1 MNKHLYRIVFNK
13 TRGLLMAVAENVA
26 GDGKQTGTSDAP
38 RTGSVLATVRPLC
51 FSILLAFGLV
61 GSLAQAQIVADPGA
75 PRGQQPTVLNAANG
89 VPLVNIQTPSAG
101 GVSRNTYG
109 QFDVNQQGAV
119 LNNARTSTQT
129 QLGGWVQGNPWLA
142 TGTARVILNEVNS
155 SNPSRLRGYVEVAG
169 DRAQVVIANPAGISC
184 DGCGFI
190 NSNRVTLTTGTPIL
204 NGGNLD
210 GYRVQNG
217 TVSITGGGLDTSRA
231 DYTDIIARSVQVN
244 AGIWANTLKVSAG
257 ANEVSADHAQ
267 TTAIAATGP
276 APSYG
281 IDVASLGGMYA
292 GKITLVGTEAGVGVR
307 NAGQIGASAGDVTV
321 TADGRL
327 ENSGRIT
334 ASGNVHADTN
344 GGVTNA
350 GTVYAQGDT
359 QLVTRGNVVNTGVI
373 AAQGNTTL
381 AATGAAS
388 TIDSQ
393 AGSVLG
399 AGLLSDGTV
408 SGSGALQLSA
418 TGQLQ
423 AQGQNFAG
431 ADLTAGAA
439 SINLADSR
447 TAARNITLTA
457 SGGDLDASRATLLAS
472 QAWTANAAGTLRT
485 DGANASADRLALT
498 AHDLSNAQGQL
509 VQTGASDL
517 SIQLPGQLDN
527 TGGRIATNSA
537 NLSLGAQTLVN
548 TGGRIEHAGT
558 GTLAMNVGT
567 LSGARGVIGT
577 NGALQLTAQSATLDG
592 GQTSADTLQIRAGT
606 LSNRSGQISQTGTGG
621 ASIQASASL
630 DNTGGL
636 ITANGPNLTLEAPTF
651 VNTDGRVAHAG
662 TGTLAITGTTVD
674 GARGTISGNG
684 ALTLNAQSVTLDGGQ
699 TTAGNLTIDAA
710 TLSNRSGQLLQTGTG
725 AASVQATE
733 RFDNTGG
740 RLATNGSDLTLGA
753 ATLTNVDGRI
763 EHAGTGALAITATTL
778 DGARGTIAS
787 NGTLALRAQT
797 ATLDGAQTTAERL
810 QVDTAV
816 LSNRSGQLVQTGGG
830 AASVRATT
838 LLDNT
843 GGTLAGNGDLAIAAG
858 RLVNQGGT
866 LQAAGASGLAIAAT
880 GQIDNS
886 AQGKIG
892 AGGAATIAAASLSN
906 AGGTLTAGD
915 ALQVQAS
922 GAVDNTQGVLAANRD
937 VSVNAASVANAG
949 GRIGSVQGSTAVVAS
964 QGGVSNAGGRVEAAQ
979 ALTLSGNGIAN
990 TDGVVAGQDVR
1001 LDSRAQAFDNTR
1013 GTVAARGLL
1022 DVQSGQ
1028 LTNDAGML
1036 QAAGALTID
1045 THGQALLNTHS
1056 GTTGGILGQDKVT
1069 LHSGNLDNSAGFIGA
1084 NGDLSATAAQITNAQ
1099 GGQISGAKAIALT
1112 STGLDNRGGT
1122 IQGMGNVTADAGS
1135 GAVDN
1140 SGSLMRSGATLDVRA
1155 GSVINT
1161 GTQGANQGLEGQNV
1175 ALTADQISNQGGAIR
1190 ADKALTLTGSGA
1202 LNNAQGLISSA
1213 QSVQVQDRNPG
1224 NKTQSVTN
1232 TGGTLIAGKSLGV
1245 DSAGLSGDGRI
1256 LSQGD
1261 LSLNLAGDF
1270 TNTGEL
1276 QANGNATV
1284 KTSGTLTNQ
1293 SGLKAG
1299 NTLTVSAGNIDNTAS
1314 GEISAG
1320 TTNLTATGTLTN
1332 RGLIDGGNTNIDA
1345 GTLNNLGTGRIYGDH
1360 VAIQAGTVN
1369 NDVENGTAA
1378 TIAARNRLD
1387 LGAQTLNNREHAL
1400 IFSGGDMAIGG
1411 ALDGNRVATGS
1422 AATVNNNSASIE
1434 SLGSL
1439 ALAANRINNTNEH
1452 FSTGVQSQ
1460 GTQHIVEYQGDG
1472 AANRYK
1478 PGDPDVYIYNDES
1491 DHLHTPEGNYESWHK
1506 YEYDRSTSAT
1516 VITGSDPGKITSA
1529 GAMRIDAGTLFND
1542 KSQIIAG
1549 GTLSANVGSLQN
1561 TEVTGQQ
1568 TVTDAGTATSY
1579 WRHQKKGRDDTG
1591 SSSTAYNPPDAISDI
1606 RLTPT
1611 VYKDNTAPG
1620 GSGTQ
1625 VGTLTVGSV
1634 TQGAQSAAVAS
1645 VSIGAGRTVGAVTQ
1659 GMPGIGSVGGGR
1671 TVSAITE
1678 VAAVTPA
1685 AGGQSLVVR
1694 TGGVNTTLPN
1704 NSLFRLNPNPGG
1716 SYLVET
1722 DPRFASYRTWLS
1734 SDTMLT
1740 QLSVDSALTQK
1751 RLGDGFYE
1759 QKLVREQVAQLTG
1772 RRFLDGYSSDEAQY
1786 RALIDNGV
1794 TYAKAWGLRPGVAL
1808 TAAQMAQLTSDIV
1821 WLVEQEVTL
1830 PNGQTTRA
1838 LVPQVYVHVKP
1849 GDLDGSGALIAG
1861 QSVSLNVSGDM
1872 VNQGSI
1878 AGRDVVSITA
1888 ENVKNLGGRIT
1899 GGDVAVR
1906 ARTDLDN
1913 LGGIID
1919 ANNSLSA
1926 MAGRDLNVASTTR
1939 SNSNAQG
1946 SITNVSRIAGLYVTA
1961 PSGGTLVASA
1971 GRDLTLSGAQI
1982 GNASTG
1988 GQTVVAAARDLNL
2001 GTVGTSSAQS
2011 LAWDS
2016 KNWRKD
2022 STRQEVGSSIQTNGD
2037 LRLSAGNDLNAR
2049 GASVTSEQG
2058 ALVATAGNNV
2068 NLGAAQTTREVD
2080 EAHQFKG
2087 SSSWFSKKTI
2097 TTRNTL
2103 SETTTQGTTFSGN
2116 TTYVQAGNDI
2126 NVKGSN
2132 VVSTDGTTLIAKHDV
2147 NIDAATNST
2156 TERHFREE
2164 KKSGLFSSGGIGF
2177 TIGTQQQSQDNQDA
2191 RTTAAASTVGS
2202 TNGNVAIGAGNH
2214 YQQVGSNVVAPQ
2226 GDITIQ
2232 AKKVDILEAQETS
2245 HSTQETQFKQSGLTV
2260 AVTAPVIAAIQTA
2273 QQMGRAAGQTS
2284 DGRMKV
2290 LAGATT
2296 ALAGKSAAD
2305 AVAADPK
2312 SGGGVSISITVGGS
2326 KSQSKT
2332 TQDATQ
2338 AAGSQV
2344 AAGGNVSIQATGAGQ
2359 DSTLTVQGSDIKGG
2373 GDVSLKADGD
2383 IDLLAA
2389 RNASEMH
2396 RSSSSVS
2403 GGVGVAVS
2411 LGSNGAAF
2419 GVTAN
2424 ASASRGKGEGS
2435 DVSWTNTHVSAG
2447 NTLTLESGGNTNLKG
2462 AVATG
2467 KQVVANVGGDLNIES
2482 LQDTSTYHTK
2492 DQSIGG
2498 SVTVGFGFSGSANF
2512 SQQKIDS
2519 DFASVTE
2526 QSGIKAGDRGFQ
2538 VNVHG
2543 NTDLKGAVIASTDKA
2558 VQDGVNSLTTA
2569 TLTQSE
2575 IHNRAEY
2582 SASSIGIGGGYSS
2595 GGGSGKSDDSGGK
2608 GASAD
2613 GVGTNQQGQATTGG
2627 DKVPGSNL
2635 PTSGGWSA
2643 TPPIVMG
2650 ASGSGS
2656 SVTGSGISGGA
2667 IHITDDAKQQALTG
2681 KDGEQTVASVN
2692 RNVSTERDSS
2702 NALKPI
2708 FNEKEIQAGFEITG
2722 AFLREAG
2729 TFIGN
2734 RAKEAQDKERLAK
2747 DPNAKNP
2754 DGTPVTDEQRLQY
2767 AKEAQELKD
2776 TWGPGGTYRQIATA
2790 LMAGAGG
2797 NVTGGMG
2804 NFVQNASVAYLQELG
2819 ANQVKQIA
2827 DALDSDTA
2835 RAALH
2840 AVVGCA
2846 GAAASSQSCAS
2857 GALGAAGG
2865 SIINNLLDQINKDK
2879 LTPEEK
2885 EARSNLVS
2893 SLIAGITAAAGGNAV
2908 TATNAARI
2916 ETENNRLATSAEV
2929 KRIHQLSQGDPRK
2942 EARLTAAACA
2952 LLHCEREYPEG
2963 SEAYNFYKRLSDAGS
2978 SPELAQERLLLESQ
2992 KGFQLRG
2999 GLITGISVEPLFQ
3012 YNFISDNVADAAKR
3026 VDNAYQLSTRALGG
3040 VQAVGGTA
3048 TAIAGGTITAGGA
3061 ASCGPTAGAG
3071 CLAAAGGVA
3080 LSFWGLDQAKA
3091 GVATLISGQPQ
3102 ATVGGIVLQQV
3113 FGISP
3118 QAAELLYGVA
3128 GGVGGIAA
3136 DAALARQAGTVLSS
3150 GKIAGELENS
3160 TPTLRQVNVT
3170 SGSKGNWNKEL
3181 NKPQPN
3187 TIYTV
3192 DDVNV
3197 YQTDSLSRVTKVDSD
3212 LSLLTKDRNTYQQCK
3227 AGKCGNAGDDGG
3239 HLIASIMNG
3248 PGEKLNIVPMDA
3260 NLNRGAWKQMEN
3272 TWANA
3277 LKDGQQ
3283 VKVTI
3288 EPTYSGVS
3296 VRPDGFNISYT
3307 IGGGRPV
3314 EQFFKNSPGGM

>member
-26 GDGKQTGTSDAP
+26 SDGKQAGTSDAP
-38 RTGSVLATVRPLC
+38 RAGGVLATVRPLC
-51 FSILLAFGLV
+51 FSILLALGLV

-89 VPLVNIQTPSAG
+89 VPVVNIQTPSAG

-109 QFDVNQQGAV
+109 QFDVNQQGAI
-119 LNNARTSTQT
+119 LNNARTNAQT

-155 SNPSRLRGYVEVAG
+155 SNPSQLRGYVEVAG

-217 TVSITGGGLDTSRA
+217 TVSITGGGLDASRA
-231 DYTDIIARSVQVN
+231 DYTDVIARSVQVN
-244 AGIWANTLKVSAG
+244 AGIWANTLKVSTG
-257 ANEVSADHAQ
+257 ANQVSADHSQ
-267 TTAIAATGP
+267 TTAIAASGP

-334 ASGNVHADTN
+334 ATANVHVDTN
-344 GGVTNA
+344 GGIANA

-359 QLVTRGNVVNTGVI
+359 QLATRGNVGNTSTGVI
-373 AAQGNTTL
+373 AAQGNTTV
-381 AATGAAS
+381 AATGASS

-393 AGSVLG
+393 TGSVLG
-399 AGLLSDGTV
+399 AGLRGDGTV
-408 SGSGALQLSA
+408 GTSGTLQLSA
-418 TGQLQ
+418 TGQLN
-423 AQGQNFAG
+423 AQGQNLAG
-431 ADLTAGAA
+431 GDLAA
-439 SINLADSR
+439 SAAAIRLADSR
-447 TAARNITLTA
+447 TAARNVTLTA
-457 SGGDLDASRATLLAS
+457 GSGDLDASRATVSAT

-485 DGANASADRLALT
+485 DGANVSADRLTAA
-498 AHDLSNAQGQL
+498 AHDLSNVQGQL
-509 VQTGASDL
+509 IQTGASDL

-558 GTLAMNVGT
+558 GTLSMAVGT
-567 LSGARGVIGT
+567 LNGERGVIGT
-577 NGALQLTAQSATLDG
+577 NGALQLTAQSAVLDA
-592 GQTSADTLQIRAGT
+592 GQTSGDTLQIRAGT

-621 ASIQASASL
+621 ASIQASGSL

-636 ITANGPNLTLEAPTF
+636 IVANGPNLALGASTLTNA
-651 VNTDGRVAHAG
+651 DGRIAHAG
-662 TGTLAITGTTVD
+662 TGTLAIQATTVD
-674 GARGTISGNG
+674 GARGTITGNG

-699 TTAGNLTIDAA
+699 TTAGNLTIDAT

-725 AASVQATE
+725 AASIQATQ
-733 RFDNTGG
+733 RIDNTGG
-740 RLATNGSDLTLGA
+740 RLATNGTDLTLGT
-753 ATLTNVDGRI
+753 ATLTNTDGRI
-763 EHAGTGALAITATTL
+763 EHAGTGALAITATTV

-787 NGTLALRAQT
+787 NGTLALRAQS
-797 ATLDGAQTTAERL
+797 ATLDGGQTTADRL
-810 QVDTAV
+810 QVDTGV
-816 LSNRSGQLVQTGGG
+816 LSNRSGQLVQTGNGM
-830 AASVRATT
+830 ASVGATT

-843 GGTLAGNGDLAIAAG
+843 GGTLAGNGDLAVTAG

-866 LQAAGASGLAIAAT
+866 LQAAGASGLTITAT
-880 GQIDNS
+880 GQVDNS

-915 ALQVQAS
+915 ALHVQAN

-937 VSVNAASVANAG
+937 VSVAAGAVTNAA
-949 GRIGSVQGSTAVVAS
+949 GRIGSVQGGTLVTAS
-964 QGGVSNAGGRVEAAQ
+964 QGRVDNAAGRIEAAQ
-979 ALTLSGNGIAN
+979 ALTVAGNGIAN

-1022 DVQSGQ
+1022 DVQSGP

-1045 THGQALLNTHS
+1045 THGQTLLNTHS
-1056 GTTGGILGQDKVT
+1056 GTTGGILGQGAVT
-1069 LHSGNLDNSAGFIGA
+1069 LQTGNLDNSAGFIGA
-1084 NGDLSATAAQITNAQ
+1084 NGGLKATAAQITNAQ
-1099 GGQISGAKAIALT
+1099 GGQISGTKTIALT
-1112 STGLDNRGGT
+1112 GTGLDNRGGT
-1122 IQGMGNVTADAGS
+1122 LQAMGNLTADVGS
-1135 GAVDN
+1135 GTVDN
-1140 SGSLMRSGATLDVRA
+1140 SGSLMRSGAMLDVRA
-1155 GSVINT
+1155 GTVNNT
-1161 GTQGANQGLEGQNV
+1161 GTQGTNQGLEGQNV
-1175 ALTADQISNQGGAIR
+1175 ALTADQINNQGGAIR
-1190 ADKALTLTGSGA
+1190 ADQALTLTGSGA
-1202 LNNAQGLISSA
+1202 LNNAQGLISSG

-1224 NKTQSVTN
+1224 AKTQSVVN
-1232 TGGTLIAGKSLGV
+1232 TSGTLIAGKSLGV
-1245 DSAGLSGDGRI
+1245 DSANLSGDGRI

-1276 QANGNATV
+1276 QANGKATV
-1284 KTSGTLTNQ
+1284 KTGGTLTNQ
-1293 SGLKAG
+1293 SALKAG

-1320 TTNLTATGTLTN
+1320 TTNLTAAGTLTN

-1345 GTLNNLGTGRIYGDH
+1345 GTVNNLGTGRIYGDH
-1360 VAIQAGTVN
+1360 VTIQAGTVN

-1387 LGAQTLNNREHAL
+1387 IGAQTVTNREHAL

-1411 ALDGNRVATGS
+1411 ALDGNRLATGS
-1422 AATVNNNSASIE
+1422 AGTVNNNSASIE

-1439 ALAANRINNTNEH
+1439 TLAANRVNNTNEH
-1452 FSTGVQSQ
+1452 FSTAVQSQ
-1460 GTQHIVEYQGDG
+1460 GTQHVVEYQGDG

-1478 PGDPDVYIYNDES
+1478 AGDAGVYIYNDES

-1506 YEYDRSTSAT
+1506 YEYDRTTTAT

-1549 GTLSANVGSLQN
+1549 GTLSANVGALQN

-1591 SSSTAYNPPDAISDI
+1591 SSSTAYNPPAAISDI

-1625 VGTLTVGSV
+1625 VGALTVASV
-1634 TQGAQSAAVAS
+1634 AQGAQSAAAAS
-1645 VSIGAGRTVGAVTQ
+1645 VSIGAGRTVGTATQ
-1659 GMPGIGSVGGGR
+1659 GVQGIGSVGGGR
-1671 TVSAITE
+1671 TVGAITE

-1704 NSLFRLNPNPGG
+1704 NSLFHLNPNPGG
-1716 SYLVET
+1716 SYLIET

-1734 SDTMLT
+1734 SDYMLT
-1740 QLSVDSALTQK
+1740 QLRVDPALTQK

-1759 QKLVREQVAQLTG
+1759 QKLIREQIAQLTG

-1794 TYAKAWGLRPGVAL
+1794 TYAKEWGLRPGVEL

-1821 WLVEQEVTL
+1821 WLVEKDVTL

-1849 GDLDGSGALIAG
+1849 GDLDGSGALISG
-1861 QSVSLNVSGDM
+1861 QSVNLNVSGDL

-1926 MAGRDLNVASTTR
+1926 MAGRDLNVATTTR

-1946 SITNVSRIAGLYVTA
+1946 SITNVSRVAGLYVTA

-1971 GRDLTLSGAQI
+1971 GRDLNLTGAQI

-1988 GQTVVAAARDLNL
+1988 GQTVVAATRDLNL
-2001 GTVGTSSAQS
+2001 GTVNTSSSQS

-2022 STRQEVGSSIQTNGD
+2022 SMQQEVGSSIQTTGD

-2068 NLGAAQTTREVD
+2068 NLSTAQTTRDVD

-2132 VVSTDGTTLIAKHDV
+2132 VVSTEGTTLIAKHDV
-2147 NIDAATNST
+2147 NIEAATDST
-2156 TERHFREE
+2156 TERHLREE

-2232 AKKVDILEAQETS
+2232 AKKVDILEAQETT

-2273 QQMGRAAGQTS
+2273 QQMGRASGQTS

-2296 ALAGKSAAD
+2296 ALAGKNAAD
-2305 AVAADPK
+2305 AVASDPK

-2332 TQDATQ
+2332 TQDTST
-2338 AAGSQV
+2338 AAGSKV

-2383 IDLLAA
+2383 INLLAA

-2411 LGSNGAAF
+2411 LNSNGAAF

-2462 AVATG
+2462 AVAAG
-2467 KQVVANVGGDLNIES
+2467 KQVIANVGGDLNIES
-2482 LQDTSTYHTK
+2482 LQDTSKYHSK
-2492 DQSIGG
+2492 DQSISG
-2498 SVTVGFGFSGSANF
+2498 SVTVGYGFSGSASA

-2538 VNVHG
+2538 VNVRG

-2558 VQDGVNSLTTA
+2558 VRDGVNSLTTA

-2582 SASSIGIGGGYSS
+2582 SASSIGIGGGYSYGGGGMMPV
-2595 GGGSGKSDDSGGK
+2595 GGGSGGG
-2608 GASAD
+2608 GNTTAG

-2627 DKVPGSNL
+2627 DKVPGSNV
-2635 PTSGGWSA
+2635 PTSGNWSA

-2667 IHITDDAKQQALTG
+2667 IHITDGAKQQALTG
-2681 KDGEQTVASVN
+2681 KDAEQTVASIN
-2692 RNVSTERDSS
+2692 RGVSSERDSS

-2708 FNEKEIQAGFEITG
+2708 FNEQEIQAGFEITG

-2879 LTPEEK
+2879 LTPEER
-2885 EARSNLVS
+2885 EARANLVS
-2893 SLIAGITAAAGGNAV
+2893 SLIAGITAAAGGSAV

-2963 SEAYNFYKRLSDAGS
+2963 SEAYNFYKRLSDAGNS
-2978 SPELAQERLLLESQ
+2978 SELAEERLLLQSQ
-2992 KGFQLRG
+2992 KGFQFRA
-2999 GLITGISVEPLFQ
+2999 GLITGLTLEPLFQ
-3012 YNFISDNVADAAKR
+3012 YNLISDNLADAAKR
-3026 VDNAYQLSTRALGG
+3026 VDNTYQLGTRTLGG
-3040 VQAVGGTA
+3040 VQAVGGAA

-3091 GVATLISGQPQ
+3091 GVATMISGQPQ

-3118 QAAELLYGVA
+3118 QAAELLYGMA
-3128 GGVGGIAA
+3128 GLTPGVTQAVLANRVVNAEAAANAAARGTYSTTAA
-3136 DAALARQAGTVLSS
+3136 DAGTAASASPKPPLALPAPQPGTVIRNAMSDAEVAQAQDIVNFKGGTFKGAPTGNYPGIDGWLNDVPVQLKEVTGKSMSAIQRNIVGAASDMSKAGYVGDVYIDATKTGVSMNEITNFVKPGTPISNILGEGTVLNINIKTAD
-3150 GKIAGELENS
+3150 GWLKL
-3160 TPTLRQVNVT
+3160 TQTTL
-3170 SGSKGNWNKEL
+3170 
-3181 NKPQPN
+3181 
-3187 TIYTV
+3187 
-3192 DDVNV
+3192 
-3197 YQTDSLSRVTKVDSD
+3197 KVP
-3212 LSLLTKDRNTYQQCK
+3212 K
-3227 AGKCGNAGDDGG
+3227 
-3239 HLIASIMNG
+3239 
-3248 PGEKLNIVPMDA
+3248 
-3260 NLNRGAWKQMEN
+3260 
-3272 TWANA
+3272 
-3277 LKDGQQ
+3277 
-3283 VKVTI
+3283 
-3288 EPTYSGVS
+3288 
-3296 VRPDGFNISYT
+3296 
-3307 IGGGRPV
+3307 
-3314 EQFFKNSPGGM
+3314 

>member
-38 RTGSVLATVRPLC
+38 RAGSVLATVRPLC

-359 QLVTRGNVVNTGVI
+359 QLATRGNVVNTGVI

-439 SINLADSR
+439 SISLTDSR

-457 SGGDLDASRATLLAS
+457 SGGDLDASRATLSAS

-606 LSNRSGQISQTGTGG
+606 LSNRSGQISQTGMGG

-816 LSNRSGQLVQTGGG
+816 LSNRSGQLVQTGSG
-830 AASVRATT
+830 AASIWATT

-1045 THGQALLNTHS
+1045 THGQTLLNTHS

-1122 IQGMGNVTADAGS
+1122 IQAMGNVTADAGS
-1135 GAVDN
+1135 GVVDN

-1411 ALDGNRVATGS
+1411 ALDSNRVATGS

-1659 GMPGIGSVGGGR
+1659 GMPGIGSVGAGR

-1740 QLSVDSALTQK
+1740 QLSVDPALTQK

-1926 MAGRDLNVASTTR
+1926 MAGRDLNVATTTR

-2022 STRQEVGSSIQTNGD
+2022 STQQEVGSSIQTTGD

-2296 ALAGKSAAD
+2296 ALAGKNAAD

-2526 QSGIKAGDRGFQ
+2526 QSGIKAGDKGFQ
-2538 VNVHG
+2538 VNVRG

-2582 SASSIGIGGGYSS
+2582 SASSIGIGGGYSY
-2595 GGGSGKSDDSGGK
+2595 GGGGMMPVGG
-2608 GASAD
+2608 GGNTTAG

-2627 DKVPGSNL
+2627 DKVPGSNV
-2635 PTSGGWSA
+2635 PTSGNWSA
-2643 TPPIVMG
+2643 TPPVVMG

-2708 FNEKEIQAGFEITG
+2708 FNEKEIQAGFEIVG
-2722 AFLREAG
+2722 ALQREAG
-2729 TFIGN
+2729 TFLSN
-2734 RAKEAQDKERLAK
+2734 RAKEVDQKNAQAK
-2747 DPNAKNP
+2747 DADAKAADPSN
-2754 DGTPVTDEQRLQY
+2754 GLTDEQRLALRDQ
-2767 AKEAQELKD
+2767 ASALRSEAQAINDK
-2776 TWGPGGTYRQIATA
+2776 WGAGGTYRQITSA
-2790 LMAGAGG
+2790 LMAGVGG
-2797 NVTGGMG
+2797 NVTGSTAQFAQNMVV
-2804 NFVQNASVAYLQELG
+2804 NYVQQQGASYIGKLVADGTLVEG
-2819 ANQVKQIA
+2819 SPAH
-2827 DALDSDTA
+2827 
-2835 RAALH
+2835 AALH
-2840 AVVGCA
+2840 AIVACA
-2846 GAAASSQSCAS
+2846 GAAASSQSCGS
-2857 GALGAAGG
+2857 GALGAA
-2865 SIINNLLDQINKDK
+2865 
-2879 LTPEEK
+2879 
-2885 EARSNLVS
+2885 AS
-2893 SLIAGITAAAGGNAV
+2893 SLLTGLFSETSPDETATQREGKRNLITSLVTGIAAMSGADAT
-2908 TATNAARI
+2908 TATNGAIAAVD
-2916 ETENNRLATSAEV
+2916 NNWLATQQIVQMKKELSNAKSTLEQLKVASKWAYISTKQDVLTTTGIGKGLAESGWNDV
-2929 KRIHQLSQGDPRK
+2929 KGVAEFLAHPIEGLKGLKQLI
-2942 EARLTAAACA
+2942 
-2952 LLHCEREYPEG
+2952 
-2963 SEAYNFYKRLSDAGS
+2963 S
-2978 SPELAQERLLLESQ
+2978 SPDARQQLGDALFTELDAKIDRMSYAIE
-2992 KGFQLRG
+2992 KGGDENAEQLGKDLG
-2999 GLITGISVEPLFQ
+2999 GLLWQVGSVVTGV
-3012 YNFISDNVADAAKR
+3012 
-3026 VDNAYQLSTRALGG
+3026 
-3040 VQAVGGTA
+3040 
-3048 TAIAGGTITAGGA
+3048 
-3061 ASCGPTAGAG
+3061 
-3071 CLAAAGGVA
+3071 GGVA
-3080 LSFWGLDQAKA
+3080 KGATKLASVGVRLGTDMMETLSGAAKFDRLLANGGLFAADGKP
-3091 GVATLISGQPQ
+3091 LMDFRSLSNPQ
-3102 ATVGGIVLQQV
+3102 KSIVGDMLGGEKVKQ
-3113 FGISP
+3113 
-3118 QAAELLYGVA
+3118 LLPDAQKIGRTP
-3128 GGVGGIAA
+3128 GVGEAGI
-3136 DAALARQAGTVLSS
+3136 DDLYKV
-3150 GKIAGELENS
+3150 
-3160 TPTLRQVNVT
+3160 
-3170 SGSKGNWNKEL
+3170 
-3181 NKPQPN
+3181 NKPG
-3187 TIYTV
+3187 V
-3192 DDVNV
+3192 DYVVVEYKFGSSKLGNPADGLQMSDDWITGAKTGKSRVL
-3197 YQTDSLSRVTKVDSD
+3197 DSLSGDRVE
-3212 LSLLTKDRNTYQQCK
+3212 
-3227 AGKCGNAGDDGG
+3227 AGKF
-3239 HLIASIMNG
+3239 
-3248 PGEKLNIVPMDA
+3248 MDA
-3260 NLNRGAWKQMEN
+3260 FDAGRVEKWLVHTDPFGNVTVGVLDKNGKFFP
-3272 TWANA
+3272 
-3277 LKDGQQ
+3277 DP
-3283 VKVTI
+3283 VKASKI
-3288 EPTYSGVS
+3288 LGS
-3296 VRPDGFNISYT
+3296 
-3307 IGGGRPV
+3307 
-3314 EQFFKNSPGGM
+3314 K

>member
-359 QLVTRGNVVNTGVI
+359 QLATRGNVVNTGVI

-439 SINLADSR
+439 SISLADSR

-457 SGGDLDASRATLLAS
+457 SGGDLDASRATLSAS

-636 ITANGPNLTLEAPTF
+636 ITANGPNLTLEAPTL
-651 VNTDGRVAHAG
+651 VNTDGRIAHAG

-816 LSNRSGQLVQTGGG
+816 LSNRSGQLVQTGSG

-906 AGGTLTAGD
+906 VGGTLTAGD

-1045 THGQALLNTHS
+1045 THGQTLLNTHS

-1122 IQGMGNVTADAGS
+1122 IQAMGNVTADAGS
-1135 GAVDN
+1135 GVVDN

-1411 ALDGNRVATGS
+1411 ALDSNRVATGS

-1740 QLSVDSALTQK
+1740 QLSVDPALTQK

-1861 QSVSLNVSGDM
+1861 QSVNLNVSGDM

-1971 GRDLTLSGAQI
+1971 GRDLNLAGAQI

-1988 GQTVVAAARDLNL
+1988 GQTIVAAARDLNL
-2001 GTVGTSSAQS
+2001 NTVETSNSQS
-2011 LAWDS
+2011 IKWDNN
-2016 KNWRKD
+2016 NWRKD

-2232 AKKVDILEAQETS
+2232 AKKVDILEAQETT

-2296 ALAGKSAAD
+2296 ALAGKNAAD

-2435 DVSWTNTHVSAG
+2435 DVNWTNTHVSAG

-2582 SASSIGIGGGYSS
+2582 SASSIGIGGGYSYGGGGMMPV
-2595 GGGSGKSDDSGGK
+2595 GGGSGGG
-2608 GASAD
+2608 GNTTAG

-2627 DKVPGSNL
+2627 DKVPGSNV
-2635 PTSGGWSA
+2635 PTSGNWSA
-2643 TPPIVMG
+2643 TPPVVMG

-3091 GVATLISGQPQ
+3091 GVATMISGQPQ

-3136 DAALARQAGTVLSS
+3136 DAALARQAGTVL
-3150 GKIAGELENS
+3150 A
-3160 TPTLRQVNVT
+3160 PTTRAANPADL
-3170 SGSKGNWNKEL
+3170 L
-3181 NKPQPN
+3181 PN
-3187 TIYTV
+3187 TSTRVLTETEARNLGGQNQGLIY
-3192 DDVNV
+3192 
-3197 YQTDSLSRVTKVDSD
+3197 VTETPRGGTAAQEFQAGTPGAFSD
-3212 LSLLTKDRNTYQQCK
+3212 LATGKPAVPALRYDNPNTNGVNFVKFDGIEKAADGTNVLLIDAKTKLATWSSSTQASVVDTLKRVEAALAQNPGYKVVYEFPNDKVARQAAEFIRNTPYP
-3227 AGKCGNAGDDGG
+3227 NVV
-3239 HLIASIMNG
+3239 SI
-3248 PGEKLNIVPMDA
+3248 
-3260 NLNRGAWKQMEN
+3260 R
-3272 TWANA
+3272 
-3277 LKDGQQ
+3277 
-3283 VKVTI
+3283 
-3288 EPTYSGVS
+3288 
-3296 VRPDGFNISYT
+3296 VR
-3307 IGGGRPV
+3307 
-3314 EQFFKNSPGGM
+3314 Q

>member
-13 TRGLLMAVAENVA
+13 TRGLLMVVAENVA
-26 GDGKQTGTSDAP
+26 SDGKQAGTSDAP
-38 RTGSVLATVRPLC
+38 RAGGVLATVRPLC

-89 VPLVNIQTPSAG
+89 VPVVNIQTPSAG

-109 QFDVNQQGAV
+109 QFDVNQQGAI

-155 SNPSRLRGYVEVAG
+155 SNPSQLRGYVEVAG

-257 ANEVSADHAQ
+257 ANEVSADHGQ
-267 TTAIAATGP
+267 TTAIAGTGP

-334 ASGNVHADTN
+334 ASGNVHADT
-344 GGVTNA
+344 GGGIANA
-350 GTVYAQGDT
+350 GTVYAQGDA
-359 QLVTRGNVVNTGVI
+359 QLATRGNVVNTGVI
-373 AAQGNTTL
+373 AAQGNTTV

-399 AGLLSDGTV
+399 AGLRDDGTL
-408 SGSGALQLSA
+408 GGAGALQLSA

-423 AQGQNFAG
+423 AHGQNLAG

-439 SINLADSR
+439 AISLADSR

-457 SGGDLDASRATLLAS
+457 SSGDLDASRATISAT
-472 QAWTANAAGTLRT
+472 QAGTANAAGTLRT
-485 DGANASADRLALT
+485 DGANVSADRLALT
-498 AHDLSNAQGQL
+498 AHDLSNVQGQL

-517 SIQLPGQLDN
+517 SIRLPGQLDN
-527 TGGRIATNSA
+527 TGGRIAANSA

-558 GTLAMNVGT
+558 GTLAMDVGT
-567 LSGARGVIGT
+567 LSGERGVIGT
-577 NGALQLTAQSATLDG
+577 NGALQLTAQSATLDA

-606 LSNRSGQISQTGTGG
+606 LSNRSGQISQTGTGD

-636 ITANGPNLTLEAPTF
+636 IAANGPNLALDAPTLI
-651 VNTDGRVAHAG
+651 NADGRIAHAG
-662 TGTLAITGTTVD
+662 TGTLAIHATTVD
-674 GARGTISGNG
+674 GARGTIAGNG
-684 ALTLNAQSVTLDGGQ
+684 ALTMHAQSITLDGGQ
-699 TTAGNLTIDAA
+699 TTAGNLTIDAT
-710 TLSNRSGQLLQTGTG
+710 TLSNRSGQLVQTGTG
-725 AASVQATE
+725 AASVQATQ
-733 RFDNTGG
+733 RIDNTGG
-740 RLATNGSDLTLGA
+740 RLATNGTDLTLGTS
-753 ATLTNVDGRI
+753 TLTNVDGRI
-763 EHAGTGALAITATTL
+763 EHAGTGALAITATTV

-787 NGTLALRAQT
+787 NGTLMLGAQA
-797 ATLDGAQTTAERL
+797 ATLDGGQTTADRL

-816 LSNRSGQLVQTGGG
+816 LSNRSGQLVQTGSG

-843 GGTLAGNGDLAIAAG
+843 GGTLAGNGDMAIAAG

-866 LQAAGASGLAIAAT
+866 LQATGPSALAVTAT

-892 AGGAATIAAASLSN
+892 AGGTATISAASLSN
-906 AGGTLTAGD
+906 VTGTLTAGD

-922 GAVDNTQGVLAANRD
+922 GALDNSQGVLAANRD
-937 VSVNAASVANAG
+937 VSVTAASVANAA
-949 GRIGSVQGSTAVVAS
+949 GRIGSVQGSTLVAAS
-964 QGGVSNAGGRVEAAQ
+964 QGGVNNAAGRVEAAQ
-979 ALTLSGNGIAN
+979 ALTIAGNGIAN

-1001 LDSRAQAFDNTR
+1001 LDSRAQALDNTR

-1022 DVQSGQ
+1022 DVQSGP

-1045 THGQALLNTHS
+1045 THGQTLLNTHS
-1056 GTTGGILGQDKVT
+1056 GTTAGILGQDAVT
-1069 LHSGNLDNSAGFIGA
+1069 LHTGNLDNSAGFIGA
-1084 NGDLSATAAQITNAQ
+1084 NGDLKATAAQITNAQ
-1099 GGQISGAKAIALT
+1099 GGQISGAKTIELT

-1122 IQGMGNVTADAGS
+1122 IQAMGNVTADAGS
-1135 GAVDN
+1135 GTLDN
-1140 SGSLMRSGATLDVRA
+1140 SGGLMRSGATLDVRA
-1155 GSVINT
+1155 GAVTNT
-1161 GTQGANQGLEGQNV
+1161 GTQGTNQGLEGQNV
-1175 ALTADQISNQGGAIR
+1175 ALTADQINNQGGAIR
-1190 ADKALTLTGSGA
+1190 ADQALTLTGSGA
-1202 LNNAQGLISSA
+1202 LNNAQGLISSG

-1224 NKTQSVTN
+1224 AKTQSVLN
-1232 TGGTLIAGKSLGV
+1232 TSGTLIAGKSLGV

-1261 LSLNLAGDF
+1261 LSLNLTGDF

-1284 KTSGTLTNQ
+1284 KTGGTLTNQ
-1293 SGLKAG
+1293 SALKAG

-1320 TTNLTATGTLTN
+1320 TTNLTAAGTLTN

-1345 GTLNNLGTGRIYGDH
+1345 GTVNNLGTGRIYGDR

-1387 LGAQTLNNREHAL
+1387 IGAQTLNNREHAL

-1411 ALDGNRVATGS
+1411 ALDSNRVATGS
-1422 AATVNNNSASIE
+1422 AGTVNNNSASIE

-1439 ALAANRINNTNEH
+1439 TLAANQVNNTNEH
-1452 FSTGVQSQ
+1452 FSTAVQSQ

-1478 PGDPDVYIYNDES
+1478 PGDPGYIYNDES
-1491 DHLHTPEGNYESWHK
+1491 DHLHTPEGSYESWHK
-1506 YEYDRSTSAT
+1506 YEYDRSTSTT

-1529 GAMRIDAGTLFND
+1529 GAMRIDAGTLLND

-1611 VYKDNTAPG
+1611 VYKDNTATS

-1634 TQGAQSAAVAS
+1634 TQDAQSAGVAS
-1645 VSIGAGRTVGAVTQ
+1645 VAIGAGRTVSSVTQ
-1659 GMPGIGSVGGGR
+1659 GMQGIGSVGAGR
-1671 TVSAITE
+1671 PVSAITE
-1678 VAAVTPA
+1678 VAAITPA

-1704 NSLFRLNPNPGG
+1704 NSLFHLNPNLGG
-1716 SYLVET
+1716 SYLIET

-1734 SDTMLT
+1734 SDYMLT
-1740 QLSVDSALTQK
+1740 QLRADPAQTQK

-1759 QKLVREQVAQLTG
+1759 QKLIREQIAQLTG

-1794 TYAKAWGLRPGVAL
+1794 TYAKAWGLRPGVEL

-1821 WLVEQEVTL
+1821 WLVEKDVTL

-1861 QSVSLNVSGDM
+1861 QSVSLNLSGDM

-1926 MAGRDLNVASTTR
+1926 IAGRDLNIATTTH

-2001 GTVGTSSAQS
+2001 GTVNTSSSQS
-2011 LAWDS
+2011 LAWDG

-2022 STRQEVGSSIQTNGD
+2022 STRQEVGSSIQTSGD

-2068 NLGAAQTTREVD
+2068 NLTAAQTTRDVD

-2132 VVSTDGTTLIAKHDV
+2132 VVSTEGTTLIAKHDV
-2147 NIDAATNST
+2147 NIEAATNAT
-2156 TERHFREE
+2156 TERHLREE

-2296 ALAGKSAAD
+2296 ALAGKNAAD
-2305 AVAADPK
+2305 AVASDPK

-2383 IDLLAA
+2383 INLLAA

-2526 QSGIKAGDRGFQ
+2526 QSGIKAGDKGFQ
-2538 VNVHG
+2538 VNVRG

-2582 SASSIGIGGGYSS
+2582 SASSIGIGGGYSYGGGGMMPV
-2595 GGGSGKSDDSGGK
+2595 GGGSGGG
-2608 GASAD
+2608 GNTTAG

-2635 PTSGGWSA
+2635 PTSGSWSA

-2667 IHITDDAKQQALTG
+2667 IHITDGAKQQALTG
-2681 KDGEQTVASVN
+2681 KDGEQTVASIN
-2692 RNVSTERDSS
+2692 RSVSTERDSS

-2747 DPNAKNP
+2747 DPKAKNP
-2754 DGTPVTDEQRLQY
+2754 DGTPVTDEQRVQY

-2885 EARSNLVS
+2885 EVRSNLVS

-3128 GGVGGIAA
+3128 GGVAGIAA
-3136 DAALARQAGTVLSS
+3136 DAALARQAGTVVAKS
-3150 GKIAGELENS
+3150 GAADTNVVKTGPVQELEVGSYKSLKAREVVGDGLEHDHIPSYAALRTAKEAELGRPLTEAEAKTLYQNA
-3160 TPTLRQVNVT
+3160 TAVEVPRDVHVAGPTYGGKNTATQVQQDAVNLCGAVCRDTDALRQNLLVRGYDPKIVD
-3170 SGSKGNWNKEL
+3170 E
-3181 NKPQPN
+3181 
-3187 TIYTV
+3187 TIKKIV
-3192 DDVNV
+3192 
-3197 YQTDSLSRVTKVDSD
+3197 
-3212 LSLLTKDRNTYQQCK
+3212 DRNRAT
-3227 AGKCGNAGDDGG
+3227 
-3239 HLIASIMNG
+3239 
-3248 PGEKLNIVPMDA
+3248 
-3260 NLNRGAWKQMEN
+3260 
-3272 TWANA
+3272 
-3277 LKDGQQ
+3277 
-3283 VKVTI
+3283 
-3288 EPTYSGVS
+3288 GV
-3296 VRPDGFNISYT
+3296 I
-3307 IGGGRPV
+3307 
-3314 EQFFKNSPGGM
+3314 K

>member
-38 RTGSVLATVRPLC
+38 RAGSVLATVRPLC

-142 TGTARVILNEVNS
+142 AGTARVILNEVNS

-359 QLVTRGNVVNTGVI
+359 QLATRGNVVNTGVI

-439 SINLADSR
+439 SISLADSR

-457 SGGDLDASRATLLAS
+457 SGGDLDASRATLSAS

-636 ITANGPNLTLEAPTF
+636 ITANGPNLTLEAPTL

-816 LSNRSGQLVQTGGG
+816 LSNRSGQLVQTGSG

-843 GGTLAGNGDLAIAAG
+843 GGTLAGNGDLAIGAG

-1045 THGQALLNTHS
+1045 THGQTLLNTHS

-1122 IQGMGNVTADAGS
+1122 IQAMGNVTADAGS
-1135 GAVDN
+1135 GVVDN

-1224 NKTQSVTN
+1224 SKTQSVTN

-1411 ALDGNRVATGS
+1411 ALDSNRVATGS

-1659 GMPGIGSVGGGR
+1659 GMQGIGSVGGGR

-1740 QLSVDSALTQK
+1740 QLSVDPALTQK

-1861 QSVSLNVSGDM
+1861 QSVSLNVSGDL

-2296 ALAGKSAAD
+2296 ALAGKNAAD

-2462 AVATG
+2462 AVASG

-2582 SASSIGIGGGYSS
+2582 SASSIGIGGGYSY
-2595 GGGSGKSDDSGGK
+2595 GGGGMMPVGG
-2608 GASAD
+2608 GNGGGGNTTAG

-2627 DKVPGSNL
+2627 DKVPGSNV
-2635 PTSGGWSA
+2635 PTSGNWSA
-2643 TPPIVMG
+2643 TPPVVMG

-2708 FNEKEIQAGFEITG
+2708 FNEREIQAGFEITG

-2747 DPNAKNP
+2747 DPKAKNP
-2754 DGTPVTDEQRLQY
+2754 DGTPVTDEQRVQY

-2992 KGFQLRG
+2992 KGFQIRG
-2999 GLITGISVEPLFQ
+2999 GLSVEPLFL
-3012 YNFISDNVADAAKR
+3012 YNLISDNVADAAKR
-3026 VDNAYQLSTRALGG
+3026 VDNTYQLSTRAMGG
-3040 VQAVGGTA
+3040 LQAAGGTA

-3071 CLAAAGGVA
+3071 CLVAAGGVA

-3091 GVATLISGQPQ
+3091 GVSTMISGQPQ

-3128 GGVGGIAA
+3128 GGVAGIAA
-3136 DAALARQAGTVLSS
+3136 DAALARQAGAVVAKSGAADATAANGQRGPNLGQYKGADTAADETTFFLTERELKPKQGSLSGPPEAPPKNAS
-3150 GKIAGELENS
+3150 DEMVRSINRQNEAAQTLADHGLAVEN
-3160 TPTLRQVNVT
+3160 L
-3170 SGSKGNWNKEL
+3170 
-3181 NKPQPN
+3181 PN
-3187 TIYTV
+3187 TGKGVANPDLKINGAIA
-3192 DDVNV
+3192 DVYSPRSGNLQSIRDTIV
-3197 YQTDSLSRVTKVDSD
+3197 EKSNKQAPNIVVNLVDSP
-3212 LSLLTKDRNTYQQCK
+3212 LSISEVTQYLQRNPVGK
-3227 AGKCGNAGDDGG
+3227 ANSVILIKNGKVIVLGG
-3239 HLIASIMNG
+3239 
-3248 PGEKLNIVPMDA
+3248 
-3260 NLNRGAWKQMEN
+3260 
-3272 TWANA
+3272 
-3277 LKDGQQ
+3277 
-3283 VKVTI
+3283 
-3288 EPTYSGVS
+3288 
-3296 VRPDGFNISYT
+3296 
-3307 IGGGRPV
+3307 
-3314 EQFFKNSPGGM
+3314 

>member
-1 MNKHLYRIVFNK
+1 
-13 TRGLLMAVAENVA
+13 
-26 GDGKQTGTSDAP
+26 
-38 RTGSVLATVRPLC
+38 
-51 FSILLAFGLV
+51 
-61 GSLAQAQIVADPGA
+61 
-75 PRGQQPTVLNAANG
+75 
-89 VPLVNIQTPSAG
+89 
-101 GVSRNTYG
+101 
-109 QFDVNQQGAV
+109 
-119 LNNARTSTQT
+119 
-129 QLGGWVQGNPWLA
+129 
-142 TGTARVILNEVNS
+142 
-155 SNPSRLRGYVEVAG
+155 
-169 DRAQVVIANPAGISC
+169 
-184 DGCGFI
+184 
-190 NSNRVTLTTGTPIL
+190 
-204 NGGNLD
+204 
-210 GYRVQNG
+210 
-217 TVSITGGGLDTSRA
+217 
-231 DYTDIIARSVQVN
+231 
-244 AGIWANTLKVSAG
+244 
-257 ANEVSADHAQ
+257 
-267 TTAIAATGP
+267 
-276 APSYG
+276 
-281 IDVASLGGMYA
+281 
-292 GKITLVGTEAGVGVR
+292 
-307 NAGQIGASAGDVTV
+307 
-321 TADGRL
+321 
-327 ENSGRIT
+327 
-334 ASGNVHADTN
+334 
-344 GGVTNA
+344 
-350 GTVYAQGDT
+350 
-359 QLVTRGNVVNTGVI
+359 
-373 AAQGNTTL
+373 
-381 AATGAAS
+381 
-388 TIDSQ
+388 
-393 AGSVLG
+393 
-399 AGLLSDGTV
+399 
-408 SGSGALQLSA
+408 
-418 TGQLQ
+418 
-423 AQGQNFAG
+423 
-431 ADLTAGAA
+431 
-439 SINLADSR
+439 
-447 TAARNITLTA
+447 
-457 SGGDLDASRATLLAS
+457 
-472 QAWTANAAGTLRT
+472 
-485 DGANASADRLALT
+485 
-498 AHDLSNAQGQL
+498 
-509 VQTGASDL
+509 
-517 SIQLPGQLDN
+517 
-527 TGGRIATNSA
+527 
-537 NLSLGAQTLVN
+537 
-548 TGGRIEHAGT
+548 
-558 GTLAMNVGT
+558 
-567 LSGARGVIGT
+567 
-577 NGALQLTAQSATLDG
+577 
-592 GQTSADTLQIRAGT
+592 
-606 LSNRSGQISQTGTGG
+606 
-621 ASIQASASL
+621 
-630 DNTGGL
+630 
-636 ITANGPNLTLEAPTF
+636 
-651 VNTDGRVAHAG
+651 
-662 TGTLAITGTTVD
+662 
-674 GARGTISGNG
+674 
-684 ALTLNAQSVTLDGGQ
+684 
-699 TTAGNLTIDAA
+699 
-710 TLSNRSGQLLQTGTG
+710 
-725 AASVQATE
+725 
-733 RFDNTGG
+733 
-740 RLATNGSDLTLGA
+740 
-753 ATLTNVDGRI
+753 
-763 EHAGTGALAITATTL
+763 
-778 DGARGTIAS
+778 
-787 NGTLALRAQT
+787 
-797 ATLDGAQTTAERL
+797 
-810 QVDTAV
+810 
-816 LSNRSGQLVQTGGG
+816 
-830 AASVRATT
+830 
-838 LLDNT
+838 
-843 GGTLAGNGDLAIAAG
+843 
-858 RLVNQGGT
+858 
-866 LQAAGASGLAIAAT
+866 
-880 GQIDNS
+880 
-886 AQGKIG
+886 
-892 AGGAATIAAASLSN
+892 
-906 AGGTLTAGD
+906 
-915 ALQVQAS
+915 
-922 GAVDNTQGVLAANRD
+922 
-937 VSVNAASVANAG
+937 
-949 GRIGSVQGSTAVVAS
+949 
-964 QGGVSNAGGRVEAAQ
+964 
-979 ALTLSGNGIAN
+979 
-990 TDGVVAGQDVR
+990 
-1001 LDSRAQAFDNTR
+1001 
-1013 GTVAARGLL
+1013 
-1022 DVQSGQ
+1022 
-1028 LTNDAGML
+1028 
-1036 QAAGALTID
+1036 
-1045 THGQALLNTHS
+1045 
-1056 GTTGGILGQDKVT
+1056 
-1069 LHSGNLDNSAGFIGA
+1069 
-1084 NGDLSATAAQITNAQ
+1084 
-1099 GGQISGAKAIALT
+1099 
-1112 STGLDNRGGT
+1112 
-1122 IQGMGNVTADAGS
+1122 
-1135 GAVDN
+1135 
-1140 SGSLMRSGATLDVRA
+1140 
-1155 GSVINT
+1155 
-1161 GTQGANQGLEGQNV
+1161 
-1175 ALTADQISNQGGAIR
+1175 
-1190 ADKALTLTGSGA
+1190 
-1202 LNNAQGLISSA
+1202 
-1213 QSVQVQDRNPG
+1213 
-1224 NKTQSVTN
+1224 
-1232 TGGTLIAGKSLGV
+1232 
-1245 DSAGLSGDGRI
+1245 
-1256 LSQGD
+1256 
-1261 LSLNLAGDF
+1261 
-1270 TNTGEL
+1270 
-1276 QANGNATV
+1276 
-1284 KTSGTLTNQ
+1284 
-1293 SGLKAG
+1293 
-1299 NTLTVSAGNIDNTAS
+1299 
-1314 GEISAG
+1314 
-1320 TTNLTATGTLTN
+1320 
-1332 RGLIDGGNTNIDA
+1332 
-1345 GTLNNLGTGRIYGDH
+1345 
-1360 VAIQAGTVN
+1360 
-1369 NDVENGTAA
+1369 
-1378 TIAARNRLD
+1378 
-1387 LGAQTLNNREHAL
+1387 
-1400 IFSGGDMAIGG
+1400 
-1411 ALDGNRVATGS
+1411 
-1422 AATVNNNSASIE
+1422 
-1434 SLGSL
+1434 
-1439 ALAANRINNTNEH
+1439 
-1452 FSTGVQSQ
+1452 
-1460 GTQHIVEYQGDG
+1460 
-1472 AANRYK
+1472 
-1478 PGDPDVYIYNDES
+1478 
-1491 DHLHTPEGNYESWHK
+1491 
-1506 YEYDRSTSAT
+1506 
-1516 VITGSDPGKITSA
+1516 
-1529 GAMRIDAGTLFND
+1529 
-1542 KSQIIAG
+1542 
-1549 GTLSANVGSLQN
+1549 
-1561 TEVTGQQ
+1561 
-1568 TVTDAGTATSY
+1568 
-1579 WRHQKKGRDDTG
+1579 
-1591 SSSTAYNPPDAISDI
+1591 
-1606 RLTPT
+1606 
-1611 VYKDNTAPG
+1611 
-1620 GSGTQ
+1620 
-1625 VGTLTVGSV
+1625 
-1634 TQGAQSAAVAS
+1634 
-1645 VSIGAGRTVGAVTQ
+1645 
-1659 GMPGIGSVGGGR
+1659 
-1671 TVSAITE
+1671 
-1678 VAAVTPA
+1678 
-1685 AGGQSLVVR
+1685 
-1694 TGGVNTTLPN
+1694 
-1704 NSLFRLNPNPGG
+1704 
-1716 SYLVET
+1716 
-1722 DPRFASYRTWLS
+1722 
-1734 SDTMLT
+1734 
-1740 QLSVDSALTQK
+1740 
-1751 RLGDGFYE
+1751 
-1759 QKLVREQVAQLTG
+1759 
-1772 RRFLDGYSSDEAQY
+1772 
-1786 RALIDNGV
+1786 
-1794 TYAKAWGLRPGVAL
+1794 
-1808 TAAQMAQLTSDIV
+1808 
-1821 WLVEQEVTL
+1821 
-1830 PNGQTTRA
+1830 
-1838 LVPQVYVHVKP
+1838 
-1849 GDLDGSGALIAG
+1849 
-1861 QSVSLNVSGDM
+1861 
-1872 VNQGSI
+1872 
-1878 AGRDVVSITA
+1878 
-1888 ENVKNLGGRIT
+1888 
-1899 GGDVAVR
+1899 
-1906 ARTDLDN
+1906 
-1913 LGGIID
+1913 
-1919 ANNSLSA
+1919 
-1926 MAGRDLNVASTTR
+1926 
-1939 SNSNAQG
+1939 
-1946 SITNVSRIAGLYVTA
+1946 
-1961 PSGGTLVASA
+1961 
-1971 GRDLTLSGAQI
+1971 
-1982 GNASTG
+1982 
-1988 GQTVVAAARDLNL
+1988 TVVAAARDLNL
-2001 GTVGTSSAQS
+2001 NTVETSNSQS
-2011 LAWDS
+2011 IKWDNN
-2016 KNWRKD
+2016 NWRKD

-2232 AKKVDILEAQETS
+2232 AKKVDILEAQETT

-2296 ALAGKSAAD
+2296 ALAGKNAAD

-2582 SASSIGIGGGYSS
+2582 SASSIGIGGGYSYGGGGMMPV
-2595 GGGSGKSDDSGGK
+2595 GGGSGGG
-2608 GASAD
+2608 GNTTAG

-2627 DKVPGSNL
+2627 DKVPGSNV
-2635 PTSGGWSA
+2635 PTSGNWSA
-2643 TPPIVMG
+2643 TPPVVMG

-2893 SLIAGITAAAGGNAV
+2893 SLIAGITAASGGNAA
-2908 TATNAARI
+2908 TAANAARI

-2929 KRIHQLSQGDPRK
+2929 KRIHQLSQGDPKK

-2963 SEAYNFYKRLSDAGS
+2963 SEAYNFYKRLSDAGG

-2992 KGFQLRG
+2992 KGFQIRG
-2999 GLITGISVEPLFQ
+2999 GLITGLSVEPLFQ
-3012 YNFISDNVADAAKR
+3012 YNLISDNVADAAKR
-3026 VDNAYQLSTRALGG
+3026 VDNSYQLSTRTLGG
-3040 VQAVGGTA
+3040 VQAVGGAA

-3071 CLAAAGGVA
+3071 CLVAAGGVA

-3091 GVATLISGQPQ
+3091 GVSTMISGQPQ

-3136 DAALARQAGTVLSS
+3136 DAALARQAGTVLSG

-3160 TPTLRQVNVT
+3160 TPALRQVNVS

>member
-38 RTGSVLATVRPLC
+38 RAGSVLATVRPLC

-359 QLVTRGNVVNTGVI
+359 QLATRGNVVNTGVI

-439 SINLADSR
+439 SISLTDSR

-457 SGGDLDASRATLLAS
+457 SGGDLDASRATLSAS

-606 LSNRSGQISQTGTGG
+606 LSNRSGQISQTGMGG

-816 LSNRSGQLVQTGGG
+816 LSNRSGQLVQTGSG

-843 GGTLAGNGDLAIAAG
+843 GGTLAGNGDLAIGAG

-1045 THGQALLNTHS
+1045 THGQTLLNTHS

-1213 QSVQVQDRNPG
+1213 QNLQVQDRNPG
-1224 NKTQSVTN
+1224 SKTQSVTN

-1299 NTLTVSAGNIDNTAS
+1299 STLTVSAGNIDNTAS

-1529 GAMRIDAGTLFND
+1529 GAMRIDAGTLLND

-1659 GMPGIGSVGGGR
+1659 GMQGIGSVGGGR

-1740 QLSVDSALTQK
+1740 QLSVDPALTQK

-1821 WLVEQEVTL
+1821 WLVEQDVTL

-1861 QSVSLNVSGDM
+1861 QSVNLNVSGDL

-1888 ENVKNLGGRIT
+1888 ENVKNVGGRIT

-1906 ARTDLDN
+1906 APTDLDN

-1926 MAGRDLNVASTTR
+1926 MAGRDLNVATTTR

-2068 NLGAAQTTREVD
+2068 NLNAAQTTREVD

-2232 AKKVDILEAQETS
+2232 AKKVDILEAQETT

-2296 ALAGKSAAD
+2296 ALAGKNAAD

-2462 AVATG
+2462 AVASG

-2582 SASSIGIGGGYSS
+2582 SASSIGIGGGYSY
-2595 GGGSGKSDDSGGK
+2595 GGGGMMPVGG
-2608 GASAD
+2608 GGNTTAG

-2627 DKVPGSNL
+2627 DKVPGSNV
-2635 PTSGGWSA
+2635 PTSGNWSA
-2643 TPPIVMG
+2643 TPPVVMG

-2708 FNEKEIQAGFEITG
+2708 FNEKEIQAGFEIVG
-2722 AFLREAG
+2722 ALQREAG
-2729 TFIGN
+2729 TFLSN
-2734 RAKEAQDKERLAK
+2734 RAKEVDQKNAQAK
-2747 DPNAKNP
+2747 DADAKAADPSN
-2754 DGTPVTDEQRLQY
+2754 GLTDEQRLALRDQ
-2767 AKEAQELKD
+2767 ASALRSEAQAINDK
-2776 TWGPGGTYRQIATA
+2776 WGAGGTYRQITSA
-2790 LMAGAGG
+2790 LMAGVGG
-2797 NVTGGMG
+2797 NVTGSTAQFAQNMVV
-2804 NFVQNASVAYLQELG
+2804 NYVQQQGASYIGKLVADGTLVEG
-2819 ANQVKQIA
+2819 SPAH
-2827 DALDSDTA
+2827 
-2835 RAALH
+2835 AALH
-2840 AVVGCA
+2840 AIVACA
-2846 GAAASSQSCAS
+2846 GAAASSQSCGS
-2857 GALGAAGG
+2857 GALGAA
-2865 SIINNLLDQINKDK
+2865 
-2879 LTPEEK
+2879 
-2885 EARSNLVS
+2885 AS
-2893 SLIAGITAAAGGNAV
+2893 SLLTGLFSETSPDETATQREGKRNLITSLVTGIAAMSGADAT
-2908 TATNAARI
+2908 TATNGAIAAVD
-2916 ETENNRLATSAEV
+2916 NNWLATQQIVQMKKELSNAKSTLEQLKVASKWAYISTKQDVLTTTGIGKGLAESGWNDV
-2929 KRIHQLSQGDPRK
+2929 KGVAEFLAHPIEGLKGLKQLI
-2942 EARLTAAACA
+2942 
-2952 LLHCEREYPEG
+2952 
-2963 SEAYNFYKRLSDAGS
+2963 S
-2978 SPELAQERLLLESQ
+2978 SPDARQQLGDALFKELDAKIDRMSYAIE
-2992 KGFQLRG
+2992 KGGDENAEQLGKDLG
-2999 GLITGISVEPLFQ
+2999 GLLWQVGSVVTGV
-3012 YNFISDNVADAAKR
+3012 
-3026 VDNAYQLSTRALGG
+3026 
-3040 VQAVGGTA
+3040 
-3048 TAIAGGTITAGGA
+3048 
-3061 ASCGPTAGAG
+3061 
-3071 CLAAAGGVA
+3071 GGVA
-3080 LSFWGLDQAKA
+3080 KGATKLASVGVRLGTDMMETLSGAAKFDRLLANGGLFAADGKP
-3091 GVATLISGQPQ
+3091 LMDFRSLSNPQ
-3102 ATVGGIVLQQV
+3102 KSIVGDMLGGEKVKQ
-3113 FGISP
+3113 
-3118 QAAELLYGVA
+3118 LLPDAQKIGRTP
-3128 GGVGGIAA
+3128 GVGEAGI
-3136 DAALARQAGTVLSS
+3136 DDLYKV
-3150 GKIAGELENS
+3150 
-3160 TPTLRQVNVT
+3160 
-3170 SGSKGNWNKEL
+3170 
-3181 NKPQPN
+3181 NKPG
-3187 TIYTV
+3187 V
-3192 DDVNV
+3192 DYVVVEYKFGSSKLGNPADGLQMSDDWITGAKTGKSRVL
-3197 YQTDSLSRVTKVDSD
+3197 DSLSGDRVE
-3212 LSLLTKDRNTYQQCK
+3212 
-3227 AGKCGNAGDDGG
+3227 AGKF
-3239 HLIASIMNG
+3239 
-3248 PGEKLNIVPMDA
+3248 MDA
-3260 NLNRGAWKQMEN
+3260 FDAGRVEKWLVHTDPFGNVTVGVLDKNGKFFP
-3272 TWANA
+3272 
-3277 LKDGQQ
+3277 DP
-3283 VKVTI
+3283 VKASKI
-3288 EPTYSGVS
+3288 LGS
-3296 VRPDGFNISYT
+3296 
-3307 IGGGRPV
+3307 
-3314 EQFFKNSPGGM
+3314 K

>member
-38 RTGSVLATVRPLC
+38 RAGSVLATVRPLC

-359 QLVTRGNVVNTGVI
+359 QLATRGNVVNTGVI

-457 SGGDLDASRATLLAS
+457 SGGDLDASRATLSAS

-606 LSNRSGQISQTGTGG
+606 LSNRSGQISQTGMGG

-636 ITANGPNLTLEAPTF
+636 ITANGPNLTLEAPTL

-778 DGARGTIAS
+778 DGARGTIAG
-787 NGTLALRAQT
+787 NGTLALRAQM

-816 LSNRSGQLVQTGGG
+816 LSNRSGQLVQTGSG

-949 GRIGSVQGSTAVVAS
+949 GRIGSVQGSTAIVAS

-1045 THGQALLNTHS
+1045 THGQTLLNTHS

-1284 KTSGTLTNQ
+1284 KTGGTLTNQ

-1411 ALDGNRVATGS
+1411 ALDGNRVATGA

-1529 GAMRIDAGTLFND
+1529 GAMRIDAATLFND

-1740 QLSVDSALTQK
+1740 QLSVDPALTQK

-1861 QSVSLNVSGDM
+1861 QSVNLNVSGDM

-1971 GRDLTLSGAQI
+1971 GRDLNLAGAQI

-1988 GQTVVAAARDLNL
+1988 GQTIVAAARDLNL
-2001 GTVGTSSAQS
+2001 NTVETSNSQS
-2011 LAWDS
+2011 IKWDNN
-2016 KNWRKD
+2016 NWRKD

-2232 AKKVDILEAQETS
+2232 AKKVDILEAQETT

-2296 ALAGKSAAD
+2296 ALAGKNAAD

-2582 SASSIGIGGGYSS
+2582 SASSIGMTL
-2595 GGGSGKSDDSGGK
+2595 SGGK
-2608 GASAD
+2608 DVKGGRISPTGA
-2613 GVGTNQQGQATTGG
+2613 GVGQ
-2627 DKVPGSNL
+2627 D
-2635 PTSGGWSA
+2635 
-2643 TPPIVMG
+2643 
-2650 ASGSGS
+2650 SGSAS
-2656 SVTGSGISGGA
+2656 STTTSGISGIAGNTA
-2667 IHITDDAKQQALTG
+2667 VRTGDAETGIAKIFDADKVQKDINAQMQITLAFSQQAGQAVSNYVEKNRGELIAQMKKATTEEERSAVQGKLDDLKLQERVMNILVGAVTG
-2681 KDGEQTVASVN
+2681 VGTAAVTKEGLSAAADEMRSLMIKDSA
-2692 RNVSTERDSS
+2692 
-2702 NALKPI
+2702 K
-2708 FNEKEIQAGFEITG
+2708 FAGVT
-2722 AFLREAG
+2722 
-2729 TFIGN
+2729 
-2734 RAKEAQDKERLAK
+2734 
-2747 DPNAKNP
+2747 
-2754 DGTPVTDEQRLQY
+2754 DGTT
-2767 AKEAQELKD
+2767 
-2776 TWGPGGTYRQIATA
+2776 TY
-2790 LMAGAGG
+2790 
-2797 NVTGGMG
+2797 
-2804 NFVQNASVAYLQELG
+2804 
-2819 ANQVKQIA
+2819 
-2827 DALDSDTA
+2827 D
-2835 RAALH
+2835 
-2840 AVVGCA
+2840 
-2846 GAAASSQSCAS
+2846 
-2857 GALGAAGG
+2857 
-2865 SIINNLLDQINKDK
+2865 NL
-2879 LTPEEK
+2879 
-2885 EARSNLVS
+2885 
-2893 SLIAGITAAAGGNAV
+2893 
-2908 TATNAARI
+2908 
-2916 ETENNRLATSAEV
+2916 SAESAGV
-2929 KRIHQLSQGDPRK
+2929 RGD
-2942 EARLTAAACA
+2942 
-2952 LLHCEREYPEG
+2952 G
-2963 SEAYNFYKRLSDAGS
+2963 YK
-2978 SPELAQERLLLESQ
+2978 
-2992 KGFQLRG
+2992 
-2999 GLITGISVEPLFQ
+2999 
-3012 YNFISDNVADAAKR
+3012 
-3026 VDNAYQLSTRALGG
+3026 
-3040 VQAVGGTA
+3040 VGGTRWDLD
-3048 TAIAGGTITAGGA
+3048 GLCGTDNKRCKVLEDENRRPILDANGKTQ
-3061 ASCGPTAGAG
+3061 
-3071 CLAAAGGVA
+3071 LALNEKGQVQFDPDAAGVKSLDDFLKTDEGKK
-3080 LSFWGLDQAKA
+3080 LSG
-3091 GVATLISGQPQ
+3091 AT
-3102 ATVGGIVLQQV
+3102 GGIQGVKGTL
-3113 FGISP
+3113 FGVP
-3118 QAAELLYGVA
+3118 YEA
-3128 GGVGGIAA
+3128 GSWQDKLIESF
-3136 DAALARQAGTVLSS
+3136 AGTHDMIGGKLS
-3150 GKIAGELENS
+3150 GLYDDQGNAKRARTDGEKYFHETWTMVAIPISARRLPCQS
-3160 TPTLRQVNVT
+3160 SCPLLCGMQ
-3170 SGSKGNWNKEL
+3170 
-3181 NKPQPN
+3181 
-3187 TIYTV
+3187 
-3192 DDVNV
+3192 
-3197 YQTDSLSRVTKVDSD
+3197 SLSYLRLKNEESEFCRRDF
-3212 LSLLTKDRNTYQQCK
+3212 LRNV
-3227 AGKCGNAGDDGG
+3227 
-3239 HLIASIMNG
+3239 IAKRLWNWRILD
-3248 PGEKLNIVPMDA
+3248 E
-3260 NLNRGAWKQMEN
+3260 W
-3272 TWANA
+3272 
-3277 LKDGQQ
+3277 
-3283 VKVTI
+3283 
-3288 EPTYSGVS
+3288 
-3296 VRPDGFNISYT
+3296 
-3307 IGGGRPV
+3307 
-3314 EQFFKNSPGGM
+3314 

>member
-38 RTGSVLATVRPLC
+38 RAGSVLATVRPLC

-142 TGTARVILNEVNS
+142 AGTARVILNEVNS

-359 QLVTRGNVVNTGVI
+359 QLATRGNVVNTGVI

-439 SINLADSR
+439 SINLTDSR

-457 SGGDLDASRATLLAS
+457 SGGDLDASRATLSAS

-558 GTLAMNVGT
+558 GTLAMNAGT

-606 LSNRSGQISQTGTGG
+606 LSNRSGQISQAGTGG

-636 ITANGPNLTLEAPTF
+636 IAANGPNLTLDAPTL
-651 VNTDGRVAHAG
+651 VNTDGRIAHAG

-699 TTAGNLTIDAA
+699 TTAGKLTIDAA

-778 DGARGTIAS
+778 DGARGTIAG

-866 LQAAGASGLAIAAT
+866 LQAAGASGLAITAT

-922 GAVDNTQGVLAANRD
+922 GALDNTQGVLAANRD

-1045 THGQALLNTHS
+1045 THGQTLLNTHS

-1411 ALDGNRVATGS
+1411 ALDSNRVATGS

-1529 GAMRIDAGTLFND
+1529 GAMRIDAGTLLND

-1659 GMPGIGSVGGGR
+1659 GMPGIGSVGAGR

-1740 QLSVDSALTQK
+1740 QLSVDPALTQK

-1861 QSVSLNVSGDM
+1861 QSVSLNVSGDL

-1926 MAGRDLNVASTTR
+1926 MAGRDLNVATTTR

-2001 GTVGTSSAQS
+2001 NTVETSNSQS
-2011 LAWDS
+2011 IKWDN

-2296 ALAGKSAAD
+2296 ALAGKNAAD

-2582 SASSIGIGGGYSS
+2582 SASSIGIGGGYSYGGGGMMPV
-2595 GGGSGKSDDSGGK
+2595 GGGSGGG
-2608 GASAD
+2608 GNTTAG

-2627 DKVPGSNL
+2627 DKVPGSNV
-2635 PTSGGWSA
+2635 PTSGNWSA
-2643 TPPIVMG
+2643 TPPVVMG

-2992 KGFQLRG
+2992 KGFQFRG

-3091 GVATLISGQPQ
+3091 GVATMISGQPQ

-3136 DAALARQAGTVLSS
+3136 DAALARQAGTVL
-3150 GKIAGELENS
+3150 A
-3160 TPTLRQVNVT
+3160 PTTRAATNPADL
-3170 SGSKGNWNKEL
+3170 L
-3181 NKPQPN
+3181 PN
-3187 TIYTV
+3187 TSTRVLTETEARNLGGQNQGLIY
-3192 DDVNV
+3192 
-3197 YQTDSLSRVTKVDSD
+3197 VTETPRGGTAAQEFQAGTPGAFSD
-3212 LSLLTKDRNTYQQCK
+3212 LATGKPAVPALRYDNPNTNGVNFVKFDGIEKAADGTNVLLIDAKTKLATWSSSTQASVVDTLKRVEAALAQNPGYKVVYEFPNDKVARQAAEFIRNTPYP
-3227 AGKCGNAGDDGG
+3227 NVV
-3239 HLIASIMNG
+3239 SI
-3248 PGEKLNIVPMDA
+3248 
-3260 NLNRGAWKQMEN
+3260 R
-3272 TWANA
+3272 
-3277 LKDGQQ
+3277 
-3283 VKVTI
+3283 
-3288 EPTYSGVS
+3288 
-3296 VRPDGFNISYT
+3296 VR
-3307 IGGGRPV
+3307 
-3314 EQFFKNSPGGM
+3314 Q

>member
-38 RTGSVLATVRPLC
+38 RAGGVLATVRPLC

-75 PRGQQPTVLNAANG
+75 PRSQQPTVLNAANG

-119 LNNARTSTQT
+119 LNNARTSAQT

-142 TGTARVILNEVNS
+142 AGTARVILNEVNS

-244 AGIWANTLKVSAG
+244 AGVWANTLKVSAG

-327 ENSGRIT
+327 ENSGRVT
-334 ASGNVHADTN
+334 ASGTVHADTN

-359 QLVTRGNVVNTGVI
+359 QLATRGNVVNTGVI
-373 AAQGNTTL
+373 AAQGNTTV

-393 AGSVLG
+393 TGSVLG
-399 AGLLSDGTV
+399 AGLLADGTV
-408 SGSGALQLSA
+408 SSSGALQLSA

-423 AQGQNFAG
+423 AHGQSFAG
-431 ADLTAGAA
+431 ADLTASAA

-447 TAARNITLTA
+447 TSARNLTLTA
-457 SGGDLDASRATLLAS
+457 SGGDLDASRATLSAA

-509 VQTGASDL
+509 VQAGASDL

-558 GTLAMNVGT
+558 GTLAMNAGT

-592 GQTSADTLQIRAGT
+592 GQTSADALQIRAGT

-621 ASIQASASL
+621 GASIQASAAL

-636 ITANGPNLTLEAPTF
+636 IAANGPNLTLDAPTL
-651 VNTDGRVAHAG
+651 VNTDGRIAHAG

-710 TLSNRSGQLLQTGTG
+710 TLSNRSGQLVQTGTG
-725 AASVQATE
+725 AASVQATT

-763 EHAGTGALAITATTL
+763 EHAGTGALAITATTV
-778 DGARGTIAS
+778 DGTRGTIAS
-787 NGTLALRAQT
+787 NGTLALNAQS
-797 ATLDGAQTTAERL
+797 ATLDGAQTTANRL
-810 QVDTAV
+810 QVDTAA
-816 LSNRSGQLVQTGGG
+816 LSNRSGQLVQTGSG

-843 GGTLAGNGDLAIAAG
+843 GGTLAGNGDMTIAAG
-858 RLVNQGGT
+858 RLINQGGT
-866 LQAAGASGLAIAAT
+866 LQAAGTSSLGITAT

-892 AGGAATIAAASLSN
+892 AGGAATIAAGSLSN

-937 VSVNAASVANAG
+937 VSVNAASVANAA

-964 QGGVSNAGGRVEAAQ
+964 QGGVGNAGGRVEAAQ

-990 TDGVVAGQDVR
+990 TDGVVAGRDVR
-1001 LDSRAQAFDNTR
+1001 LDSRAQVFDNTR

-1022 DVQSGQ
+1022 DAQSGQ

-1099 GGQISGAKAIALT
+1099 GGQISGAKAIGLT

-1122 IQGMGNVTADAGS
+1122 IQAMGNLTADAGS

-1140 SGSLMRSGATLDVRA
+1140 SGSLMRSGATLDVRGGA
-1155 GSVINT
+1155 VTNT
-1161 GTQGANQGLEGQNV
+1161 GTQGANQGLEGQSV
-1175 ALTADQISNQGGAIR
+1175 ALTADQINNQGGAIR

-1224 NKTQSVTN
+1224 DKTQRVTN

-1299 NTLTVSAGNIDNTAS
+1299 STLTVSAGNIDNTAS

-1320 TTNLTATGTLTN
+1320 TTNVTAAGTLTN

-1345 GTLNNLGTGRIYGDH
+1345 GTLDNLGTGRIYGDH
-1360 VAIQAGTVN
+1360 VAILAGTLN
-1369 NDVENGTAA
+1369 NAVENNTAA
-1378 TIAARNRLD
+1378 TIASRNKLD
-1387 LGAQTLNNREHAL
+1387 LGVQTLNNREHAL

-1411 ALDGNRVATGS
+1411 GLTTLADGSRQATGS
-1422 AATVNNNSASIE
+1422 AATLNNNSASIE

-1452 FSTGVQSQ
+1452 FSTAVQSQ

-1478 PGDPDVYIYNDES
+1478 PGDAGVYIYNDES
-1491 DHLHTPEGNYESWHK
+1491 DHLHTPEGSYESWHK

-1542 KSQIIAG
+1542 KSQVIAG
-1549 GTLSANVGSLQN
+1549 GALSPNVGRLQN

-1591 SSSTAYNPPDAISDI
+1591 SSSTAYNPPAAISDI

-1611 VYKDNTAPG
+1611 VYKDNTAPD

-1625 VGTLTVGSV
+1625 VGTLAVGSV

-1659 GMPGIGSVGGGR
+1659 GMQGIGSAGGGQ

-1678 VAAVTPA
+1678 VAAVAPA
-1685 AGGQSLVVR
+1685 GESLVARTGGQSQVVRTDGQALVVR

-1734 SDTMLT
+1734 SDYMLT
-1740 QLSVDSALTQK
+1740 QLRADPALTQK

-1759 QKLVREQVAQLTG
+1759 QKLVREQVALLTG

-1786 RALIDNGV
+1786 RALIDSGV
-1794 TYAKAWGLRPGVAL
+1794 TYANAWGLRPGVAL

-1821 WLVEQEVTL
+1821 WLVEKDVTL
-1830 PNGQTTRA
+1830 PNGQTTKA

-1849 GDLDGSGALIAG
+1849 GDLDGSGALISG
-1861 QSVSLNVSGDM
+1861 QSVNLNVSGDM

-1926 MAGRDLNVASTTR
+1926 TAGRDLNVATTTR

-1946 SITNVSRIAGLYVTA
+1946 SLTNVSRIAGLYVTA

-1988 GQTVVAAARDLNL
+1988 GQTVVAA
-2001 GTVGTSSAQS
+2001 
-2011 LAWDS
+2011 
-2016 KNWRKD
+2016 
-2022 STRQEVGSSIQTNGD
+2022 
-2037 LRLSAGNDLNAR
+2037 
-2049 GASVTSEQG
+2049 
-2058 ALVATAGNNV
+2058 
-2068 NLGAAQTTREVD
+2068 
-2080 EAHQFKG
+2080 
-2087 SSSWFSKKTI
+2087 
-2097 TTRNTL
+2097 
-2103 SETTTQGTTFSGN
+2103 
-2116 TTYVQAGNDI
+2116 
-2126 NVKGSN
+2126 
-2132 VVSTDGTTLIAKHDV
+2132 
-2147 NIDAATNST
+2147 
-2156 TERHFREE
+2156 
-2164 KKSGLFSSGGIGF
+2164 
-2177 TIGTQQQSQDNQDA
+2177 
-2191 RTTAAASTVGS
+2191 
-2202 TNGNVAIGAGNH
+2202 
-2214 YQQVGSNVVAPQ
+2214 
-2226 GDITIQ
+2226 
-2232 AKKVDILEAQETS
+2232 
-2245 HSTQETQFKQSGLTV
+2245 
-2260 AVTAPVIAAIQTA
+2260 
-2273 QQMGRAAGQTS
+2273 
-2284 DGRMKV
+2284 
-2290 LAGATT
+2290 
-2296 ALAGKSAAD
+2296 
-2305 AVAADPK
+2305 
-2312 SGGGVSISITVGGS
+2312 
-2326 KSQSKT
+2326 
-2332 TQDATQ
+2332 
-2338 AAGSQV
+2338 
-2344 AAGGNVSIQATGAGQ
+2344 
-2359 DSTLTVQGSDIKGG
+2359 
-2373 GDVSLKADGD
+2373 
-2383 IDLLAA
+2383 
-2389 RNASEMH
+2389 
-2396 RSSSSVS
+2396 
-2403 GGVGVAVS
+2403 
-2411 LGSNGAAF
+2411 
-2419 GVTAN
+2419 
-2424 ASASRGKGEGS
+2424 
-2435 DVSWTNTHVSAG
+2435 
-2447 NTLTLESGGNTNLKG
+2447 
-2462 AVATG
+2462 
-2467 KQVVANVGGDLNIES
+2467 
-2482 LQDTSTYHTK
+2482 
-2492 DQSIGG
+2492 
-2498 SVTVGFGFSGSANF
+2498 
-2512 SQQKIDS
+2512 
-2519 DFASVTE
+2519 
-2526 QSGIKAGDRGFQ
+2526 
-2538 VNVHG
+2538 
-2543 NTDLKGAVIASTDKA
+2543 
-2558 VQDGVNSLTTA
+2558 
-2569 TLTQSE
+2569 
-2575 IHNRAEY
+2575 
-2582 SASSIGIGGGYSS
+2582 
-2595 GGGSGKSDDSGGK
+2595 
-2608 GASAD
+2608 
-2613 GVGTNQQGQATTGG
+2613 
-2627 DKVPGSNL
+2627 
-2635 PTSGGWSA
+2635 
-2643 TPPIVMG
+2643 
-2650 ASGSGS
+2650 
-2656 SVTGSGISGGA
+2656 
-2667 IHITDDAKQQALTG
+2667 
-2681 KDGEQTVASVN
+2681 
-2692 RNVSTERDSS
+2692 
-2702 NALKPI
+2702 
-2708 FNEKEIQAGFEITG
+2708 
-2722 AFLREAG
+2722 
-2729 TFIGN
+2729 
-2734 RAKEAQDKERLAK
+2734 
-2747 DPNAKNP
+2747 
-2754 DGTPVTDEQRLQY
+2754 
-2767 AKEAQELKD
+2767 
-2776 TWGPGGTYRQIATA
+2776 
-2790 LMAGAGG
+2790 
-2797 NVTGGMG
+2797 
-2804 NFVQNASVAYLQELG
+2804 
-2819 ANQVKQIA
+2819 
-2827 DALDSDTA
+2827 
-2835 RAALH
+2835 
-2840 AVVGCA
+2840 
-2846 GAAASSQSCAS
+2846 
-2857 GALGAAGG
+2857 
-2865 SIINNLLDQINKDK
+2865 
-2879 LTPEEK
+2879 
-2885 EARSNLVS
+2885 
-2893 SLIAGITAAAGGNAV
+2893 
-2908 TATNAARI
+2908 
-2916 ETENNRLATSAEV
+2916 
-2929 KRIHQLSQGDPRK
+2929 
-2942 EARLTAAACA
+2942 
-2952 LLHCEREYPEG
+2952 
-2963 SEAYNFYKRLSDAGS
+2963 
-2978 SPELAQERLLLESQ
+2978 
-2992 KGFQLRG
+2992 
-2999 GLITGISVEPLFQ
+2999 
-3012 YNFISDNVADAAKR
+3012 
-3026 VDNAYQLSTRALGG
+3026 
-3040 VQAVGGTA
+3040 
-3048 TAIAGGTITAGGA
+3048 
-3061 ASCGPTAGAG
+3061 
-3071 CLAAAGGVA
+3071 
-3080 LSFWGLDQAKA
+3080 
-3091 GVATLISGQPQ
+3091 
-3102 ATVGGIVLQQV
+3102 
-3113 FGISP
+3113 
-3118 QAAELLYGVA
+3118 
-3128 GGVGGIAA
+3128 
-3136 DAALARQAGTVLSS
+3136 
-3150 GKIAGELENS
+3150 
-3160 TPTLRQVNVT
+3160 
-3170 SGSKGNWNKEL
+3170 
-3181 NKPQPN
+3181 
-3187 TIYTV
+3187 
-3192 DDVNV
+3192 
-3197 YQTDSLSRVTKVDSD
+3197 
-3212 LSLLTKDRNTYQQCK
+3212 
-3227 AGKCGNAGDDGG
+3227 
-3239 HLIASIMNG
+3239 
-3248 PGEKLNIVPMDA
+3248 
-3260 NLNRGAWKQMEN
+3260 
-3272 TWANA
+3272 
-3277 LKDGQQ
+3277 
-3283 VKVTI
+3283 
-3288 EPTYSGVS
+3288 
-3296 VRPDGFNISYT
+3296 
-3307 IGGGRPV
+3307 
-3314 EQFFKNSPGGM
+3314 

>member
-38 RTGSVLATVRPLC
+38 RAGSVLATVRPLC

-142 TGTARVILNEVNS
+142 AGTARVILNEVNS

-359 QLVTRGNVVNTGVI
+359 QLATRGNVVNTGVI

-439 SINLADSR
+439 SISLADSR

-457 SGGDLDASRATLLAS
+457 SGGDLDASRATLSAS

-606 LSNRSGQISQTGTGG
+606 LSNRSGQISQAGTGG

-636 ITANGPNLTLEAPTF
+636 IAANGPNLTLEAPTL
-651 VNTDGRVAHAG
+651 VNTDGRIAHAG

-787 NGTLALRAQT
+787 NGTLALGAQT

-1045 THGQALLNTHS
+1045 THGQTLLNTHS

-1411 ALDGNRVATGS
+1411 ALDSNRVATGS

-1659 GMPGIGSVGGGR
+1659 GMQGIGSVGGGR

-1740 QLSVDSALTQK
+1740 QLSVDPALTQK

-1861 QSVSLNVSGDM
+1861 QSVNLNVSGDL

-1926 MAGRDLNVASTTR
+1926 MAGRDLNVATTTR

-1971 GRDLTLSGAQI
+1971 GRDLNLAGAQI

-2001 GTVGTSSAQS
+2001 NTVETSNSQS
-2011 LAWDS
+2011 IKWDNN
-2016 KNWRKD
+2016 NWRKD

-2232 AKKVDILEAQETS
+2232 AKKVDILEAQETT

-2296 ALAGKSAAD
+2296 ALAGKNAAD

-2582 SASSIGIGGGYSS
+2582 SASSIGIGGGYSYGGGGMMPV
-2595 GGGSGKSDDSGGK
+2595 GGGSGGG
-2608 GASAD
+2608 GNTTAG

-2627 DKVPGSNL
+2627 DKVPGSNV
-2635 PTSGGWSA
+2635 PTSGNWSA

-3091 GVATLISGQPQ
+3091 GVATMISGQPQ

-3136 DAALARQAGTVLSS
+3136 DAALARQAGTVL
-3150 GKIAGELENS
+3150 A
-3160 TPTLRQVNVT
+3160 PTTRAANPADL
-3170 SGSKGNWNKEL
+3170 L
-3181 NKPQPN
+3181 PN
-3187 TIYTV
+3187 TSTRVLTETEARNLGGQNQGLIY
-3192 DDVNV
+3192 
-3197 YQTDSLSRVTKVDSD
+3197 VTETPRGGTAAQEFQAGTPGAFSD
-3212 LSLLTKDRNTYQQCK
+3212 LATGKPAVPALRYDNPNTNGVNFVKFDGIEKAADGTNVLLIDAKTKLATWSSSTQASVVDTLKRVEAALAQNPGYKVVYEFPNDKVARQAAEFIRNTPYP
-3227 AGKCGNAGDDGG
+3227 NVV
-3239 HLIASIMNG
+3239 SI
-3248 PGEKLNIVPMDA
+3248 
-3260 NLNRGAWKQMEN
+3260 R
-3272 TWANA
+3272 
-3277 LKDGQQ
+3277 
-3283 VKVTI
+3283 
-3288 EPTYSGVS
+3288 
-3296 VRPDGFNISYT
+3296 VR
-3307 IGGGRPV
+3307 
-3314 EQFFKNSPGGM
+3314 Q

>member
-38 RTGSVLATVRPLC
+38 RAGSVLATVRPLC

-359 QLVTRGNVVNTGVI
+359 QLATRGNVVNTGVI
-373 AAQGNTTL
+373 AAHGNTTL

-439 SINLADSR
+439 SISLADSR

-457 SGGDLDASRATLLAS
+457 SGGDLDASRATLSAS

-636 ITANGPNLTLEAPTF
+636 ITANGPNLTLEAPTL
-651 VNTDGRVAHAG
+651 VNTDGRIAHAG

-763 EHAGTGALAITATTL
+763 EHAGTGALAITATAL

-816 LSNRSGQLVQTGGG
+816 LSNRSGQLVQTGSG
-830 AASVRATT
+830 AASVQATT

-1045 THGQALLNTHS
+1045 THGQTLLNTHS

-1122 IQGMGNVTADAGS
+1122 IQAMGNVTADAGS

-1411 ALDGNRVATGS
+1411 ALDSNRVATGS

-1659 GMPGIGSVGGGR
+1659 GMQGIGSVGAGR

-1740 QLSVDSALTQK
+1740 QLSVDPALTQK

-1861 QSVSLNVSGDM
+1861 QSVNLNVSGDL

-1971 GRDLTLSGAQI
+1971 GRDLNLAGAQI

-2022 STRQEVGSSIQTNGD
+2022 STQQEVGSSIQTNGD

-2202 TNGNVAIGAGNH
+2202 INGNVAIGAGNH

-2296 ALAGKSAAD
+2296 ALAGKNAAD

-2332 TQDATQ
+2332 TQDTST
-2338 AAGSQV
+2338 AAGSKV
-2344 AAGGNVSIQATGAGQ
+2344 VAGGNVNIQATGAGQ

-2373 GDVSLKADGD
+2373 GDVTLKADGD

-2526 QSGIKAGDRGFQ
+2526 QSGIKAGDKGFQ
-2538 VNVHG
+2538 VNVRG

-2582 SASSIGIGGGYSS
+2582 SASSIGIGGGYSY
-2595 GGGSGKSDDSGGK
+2595 GGGGMMPVGG
-2608 GASAD
+2608 GGNTTAG

-2627 DKVPGSNL
+2627 DKVPGSNV
-2635 PTSGGWSA
+2635 PTSGNWSA
-2643 TPPIVMG
+2643 TPPVVMG

-2708 FNEKEIQAGFEITG
+2708 FNEKEIQAGFEIVG
-2722 AFLREAG
+2722 ALQREAG
-2729 TFIGN
+2729 TFLSN
-2734 RAKEAQDKERLAK
+2734 RAKEVDQKNAQAK
-2747 DPNAKNP
+2747 DADAKAADPSN
-2754 DGTPVTDEQRLQY
+2754 GLTDEQRLALRDQ
-2767 AKEAQELKD
+2767 ASALRSEAQAINDK
-2776 TWGPGGTYRQIATA
+2776 WGAGGTYRQITSA
-2790 LMAGAGG
+2790 LMAGVGG
-2797 NVTGGMG
+2797 NVTGSTAQFAQNMVV
-2804 NFVQNASVAYLQELG
+2804 NYVQQQGASYIGKLVADGTLVEG
-2819 ANQVKQIA
+2819 SPAH
-2827 DALDSDTA
+2827 
-2835 RAALH
+2835 AALH
-2840 AVVGCA
+2840 AIVACA
-2846 GAAASSQSCAS
+2846 GAAASSQSCGS
-2857 GALGAAGG
+2857 GALGAA
-2865 SIINNLLDQINKDK
+2865 
-2879 LTPEEK
+2879 
-2885 EARSNLVS
+2885 AS
-2893 SLIAGITAAAGGNAV
+2893 SLLTGLFSETSPDETATQREGKRNLITSLVTGIAAMSGADAT
-2908 TATNAARI
+2908 TATNGAIAAVD
-2916 ETENNRLATSAEV
+2916 NNWLATQQIVQMKKELSNAKSTLEQLKVASKWAYISTKQDVLTTTGIGKGLAESGWNDV
-2929 KRIHQLSQGDPRK
+2929 KGVAEFLAHPIQGLNGLKQLINSPDARQQLGDALFK
-2942 EARLTAAACA
+2942 EL
-2952 LLHCEREYPEG
+2952 
-2963 SEAYNFYKRLSDAGS
+2963 DAKIDRMS
-2978 SPELAQERLLLESQ
+2978 YAIE
-2992 KGFQLRG
+2992 KGGDENAEQLGKDLG
-2999 GLITGISVEPLFQ
+2999 GLLWQVGSVVTGV
-3012 YNFISDNVADAAKR
+3012 
-3026 VDNAYQLSTRALGG
+3026 
-3040 VQAVGGTA
+3040 
-3048 TAIAGGTITAGGA
+3048 
-3061 ASCGPTAGAG
+3061 
-3071 CLAAAGGVA
+3071 GGVA
-3080 LSFWGLDQAKA
+3080 KGATKLASVGVRLGTDMMETLSGAAKFDRLLANGGLFAADGKPLMDFRSLSNPQKSVVGDMLGGEKIKELVPGAEKIGRSPGIGETGIDDLYKVNKP
-3091 GVATLISGQPQ
+3091 GVDYIIVEYKFGASRLKGTVDGMQMSDDWLRGANTGYDRILESVSGNQKVADSVDSALRSGRVEKWLVHTDPFGQ
-3102 ATVGGIVLQQV
+3102 VTVGVLDKNGK
-3113 FGISP
+3113 FIP
-3118 QAAELLYGVA
+3118 NPAQA
-3128 GGVGGIAA
+3128 
-3136 DAALARQAGTVLSS
+3136 S
-3150 GKIAGELENS
+3150 KI
-3160 TPTLRQVNVT
+3160 
-3170 SGSKGNWNKEL
+3170 
-3181 NKPQPN
+3181 
-3187 TIYTV
+3187 
-3192 DDVNV
+3192 
-3197 YQTDSLSRVTKVDSD
+3197 
-3212 LSLLTKDRNTYQQCK
+3212 
-3227 AGKCGNAGDDGG
+3227 
-3239 HLIASIMNG
+3239 
-3248 PGEKLNIVPMDA
+3248 
-3260 NLNRGAWKQMEN
+3260 
-3272 TWANA
+3272 
-3277 LKDGQQ
+3277 
-3283 VKVTI
+3283 
-3288 EPTYSGVS
+3288 
-3296 VRPDGFNISYT
+3296 
-3307 IGGGRPV
+3307 IGGG
-3314 EQFFKNSPGGM
+3314 G

>member
-26 GDGKQTGTSDAP
+26 SDGKQAGTSDAP
-38 RTGSVLATVRPLC
+38 RAGGVLATVRPLC
-51 FSILLAFGLV
+51 FSILLALGLV

-89 VPLVNIQTPSAG
+89 VPVVNIQTPSAG

-109 QFDVNQQGAV
+109 QFDVNQQGAI
-119 LNNARTSTQT
+119 LNNARTNAQT

-155 SNPSRLRGYVEVAG
+155 SNPSQLRGYVEVAG

-190 NSNRVTLTTGTPIL
+190 NANRVTLTTGTPIL

-217 TVSITGGGLDTSRA
+217 TVSITGGGLDASRA

-244 AGIWANTLKVSAG
+244 AGIWANTLKVSTG
-257 ANEVSADHAQ
+257 ANEVSADHGQ
-267 TTAIAATGP
+267 TTAIAASGP

-334 ASGNVHADTN
+334 ATANVHVDTN
-344 GGVTNA
+344 GGIANA

-359 QLVTRGNVVNTGVI
+359 QLATRGNVGNTNTGVI
-373 AAQGNTTL
+373 AAQGNTTV
-381 AATGAAS
+381 AATGASSAV
-388 TIDSQ
+388 DSQ
-393 AGSVLG
+393 TGSVLG
-399 AGLLSDGTV
+399 AGLRGDGTV
-408 SGSGALQLSA
+408 GTSGTLQLSA
-418 TGQLQ
+418 TGQLN
-423 AQGQNFAG
+423 AQGQNLAG
-431 ADLTAGAA
+431 GDLAA
-439 SINLADSR
+439 SAAALSFADSR
-447 TAARNITLTA
+447 TAARNVTLTA
-457 SGGDLDASRATLLAS
+457 GSGDLDASRATVSAT

-485 DGANASADRLALT
+485 DGANVSADRLTAT
-498 AHDLSNAQGQL
+498 AHDLSNVQGQL
-509 VQTGASDL
+509 IQTGASDL

-527 TGGRIATNSA
+527 TGGRI
-537 NLSLGAQTLVN
+537 
-548 TGGRIEHAGT
+548 EHAGT
-558 GTLAMNVGT
+558 GTLSMAVGT
-567 LSGARGVIGT
+567 LNGERGVIGT
-577 NGALQLTAQSATLDG
+577 NGALQLTAQSAVLDA
-592 GQTSADTLQIRAGT
+592 GQTSGDTLQIRAGT
-606 LSNRSGQISQTGTGG
+606 LSNRSGQIGQTGTGG
-621 ASIQASASL
+621 ASIQASGSL

-636 ITANGPNLTLEAPTF
+636 IVANGPDLALGASTLTNA
-651 VNTDGRVAHAG
+651 DGRIAHAG
-662 TGTLAITGTTVD
+662 TGTLAIQATTVD
-674 GARGTISGNG
+674 GARGTITGNG

-699 TTAGNLTIDAA
+699 TTAGNLTIDAT

-725 AASVQATE
+725 AASIQATQHI
-733 RFDNTGG
+733 DNTGG
-740 RLATNGSDLTLGA
+740 RLATNGTDLTLGT
-753 ATLTNVDGRI
+753 ATLTNTDGRI
-763 EHAGTGALAITATTL
+763 EHAGTGALAITATTV

-787 NGTLALRAQT
+787 NGTLALRAQA
-797 ATLDGAQTTAERL
+797 ATLDGGQTTADRL
-810 QVDTAV
+810 QVDTGV
-816 LSNRSGQLVQTGGG
+816 LSNRSGQLVQTGNGT
-830 AASVRATT
+830 ASVGATT

-843 GGTLAGNGDLAIAAG
+843 GGTLAGNGDLAVTAG

-866 LQAAGASGLAIAAT
+866 LQAAGTSGLTITAT
-880 GQIDNS
+880 GQVDNS

-906 AGGTLTAGD
+906 VGGTLTAGD
-915 ALQVQAS
+915 ALHVQAN

-937 VSVNAASVANAG
+937 VSVGAASVTNAA
-949 GRIGSVQGSTAVVAS
+949 GRIGSVQGGTLVTAS
-964 QGGVSNAGGRVEAAQ
+964 QGGVDNAAGRIEAAQ
-979 ALTLSGNGIAN
+979 ALTVAGNGIAN

-1022 DVQSGQ
+1022 DVQSGP

-1045 THGQALLNTHS
+1045 THGQTLLNTHS
-1056 GTTGGILGQDKVT
+1056 GTTGGILGQGTVT

-1084 NGDLSATAAQITNAQ
+1084 NGDLKATAAQITNAQ
-1099 GGQISGAKAIALT
+1099 GGQISGTKTIELT
-1112 STGLDNRGGT
+1112 GTGLDNRGGT
-1122 IQGMGNVTADAGS
+1122 LQAMGNVTADAGS
-1135 GAVDN
+1135 GTVDN

-1155 GSVINT
+1155 GTVNNT
-1161 GTQGANQGLEGQNV
+1161 GTQGTNQGLEGQNV
-1175 ALTADQISNQGGAIR
+1175 ALTADQINNQGGAIR
-1190 ADKALTLTGSGA
+1190 ADQTLTLTGSGA
-1202 LNNAQGLISSA
+1202 LNNAQGLISSG

-1224 NKTQSVTN
+1224 AKTQSVVN
-1232 TGGTLIAGKSLGV
+1232 TSGTLIAGKSLGV
-1245 DSAGLSGDGRI
+1245 DSASLSGDGRI

-1276 QANGNATV
+1276 QANGKATV
-1284 KTSGTLTNQ
+1284 KTRGTLTNQ
-1293 SGLKAG
+1293 SALKAG
-1299 NTLTVSAGNIDNTAS
+1299 DTLTVSAGNIDNTAS

-1320 TTNLTATGTLTN
+1320 TTNLSAAGTLTN

-1345 GTLNNLGTGRIYGDH
+1345 GTVNNLGTGRIYGDH

-1387 LGAQTLNNREHAL
+1387 IGAQTVTNREHAL

-1411 ALDGNRVATGS
+1411 ALDGSRLATGS
-1422 AATVNNNSASIE
+1422 AGTVNNNSASIE
-1434 SLGSL
+1434 ALGSL
-1439 ALAANRINNTNEH
+1439 TLAANQVNNTNEH
-1452 FSTGVQSQ
+1452 FSTAVQSQ
-1460 GTQHIVEYQGDG
+1460 GTEHVVEYQGDG

-1478 PGDPDVYIYNDES
+1478 AGDAGVYIYNDES

-1506 YEYDRSTSAT
+1506 YEYDRTTTAT

-1549 GTLSANVGSLQN
+1549 GTLSANAGVLQN

-1591 SSSTAYNPPDAISDI
+1591 SSSTAYNPPAAISDI

-1625 VGTLTVGSV
+1625 VGALTVASV
-1634 TQGAQSAAVAS
+1634 TQGAQSAAAAS

-1659 GMPGIGSVGGGR
+1659 GVQGIGSVAGR

-1704 NSLFRLNPNPGG
+1704 NSLFHLNPNPGG
-1716 SYLVET
+1716 SYLIET

-1734 SDTMLT
+1734 SDYMLT
-1740 QLSVDSALTQK
+1740 QLRVDPALTQK

-1759 QKLVREQVAQLTG
+1759 QKLIREQIAQLTG

-1794 TYAKAWGLRPGVAL
+1794 TYAKEWGLRPGVEL

-1821 WLVEQEVTL
+1821 WLVEKDVTL

-1849 GDLDGSGALIAG
+1849 GDLDGSGALISG
-1861 QSVSLNVSGDM
+1861 QSVNLNVSGDL

-1926 MAGRDLNVASTTR
+1926 MAGRDLNIATTTR

-1946 SITNVSRIAGLYVTA
+1946 SITNVSRVAGLYVTA

-1971 GRDLTLSGAQI
+1971 GRDLNLSGAQI

-1988 GQTVVAAARDLNL
+1988 GQTVVAATRDLNL
-2001 GTVGTSSAQS
+2001 GTVNTSSSQS

-2022 STRQEVGSSIQTNGD
+2022 STQQEVGSSIQTTGD

-2068 NLGAAQTTREVD
+2068 NLSTAQTTRDVD

-2132 VVSTDGTTLIAKHDV
+2132 VVSTEGTTLIAKHDV
-2147 NIDAATNST
+2147 NIEAATDSS
-2156 TERHFREE
+2156 TERHLREE

-2232 AKKVDILEAQETS
+2232 AKKVDILEAQETT

-2296 ALAGKSAAD
+2296 ALAGKNAAD
-2305 AVAADPK
+2305 AVASDPK

-2332 TQDATQ
+2332 TQDTST
-2338 AAGSQV
+2338 AAGSKV

-2383 IDLLAA
+2383 INLLAA

-2411 LGSNGAAF
+2411 LNSNGAAF

-2462 AVATG
+2462 AVAAG
-2467 KQVVANVGGDLNIES
+2467 KQVIANVGGDLNIES
-2482 LQDTSTYHTK
+2482 LQDTSKYHSK
-2492 DQSIGG
+2492 DQSISG
-2498 SVTVGFGFSGSANF
+2498 SVTVGYGFSGSASA

-2526 QSGIKAGDRGFQ
+2526 QSGIKAGDKGFQ
-2538 VNVHG
+2538 VNVRG

-2582 SASSIGIGGGYSS
+2582 SASSIGIGGGYSYGGGGMMPV
-2595 GGGSGKSDDSGGK
+2595 GGGSGGG
-2608 GASAD
+2608 GNTTAG

-2627 DKVPGSNL
+2627 DKVPGSNV
-2635 PTSGGWSA
+2635 PTSGNWSA

-2667 IHITDDAKQQALTG
+2667 IHITDGAKQQALTG
-2681 KDGEQTVASVN
+2681 KDAEQTVASVN
-2692 RNVSTERDSS
+2692 RGVSSERDSS

-2708 FNEKEIQAGFEITG
+2708 FNEQEIKAGFEIVG
-2722 AFLREAG
+2722 ALQRETG
-2729 TFIGN
+2729 TFLSN
-2734 RAKEAQDKERLAK
+2734 RAKESTDAQKELDKERAK
-2747 DPNAKNP
+2747 PEDQRDAAKI
-2754 DGTPVTDEQRLQY
+2754 
-2767 AKEAQELKD
+2767 AQLTQVLKD
-2776 TWGPGGTYRQIATA
+2776 NATWEVGGTGRNIVTA
-2790 LMAGAGG
+2790 LAVAAGA
-2797 NVTGGMG
+2797 NVTGGTAGMLQSAAV
-2804 NFVQNASVAYLQELG
+2804 NYLQGLG
-2819 ANQVKQIA
+2819 AQQVKEIS
-2827 DALDSDTA
+2827 DSLQSEPA
-2835 RAALH
+2835 RVALH
-2840 AVVGCA
+2840 GILACA
-2846 GAAASSQSCAS
+2846 GAAAQSQSCGAGAS
-2857 GALGAAGG
+2857 GAAA
-2865 SIINNLLDQINKDK
+2865 SVVLNNLLDGLSGKEAGS

-2893 SLIAGITAAAGGNAV
+2893 SLVAGIATAAGGDAAV
-2908 TATNAARI
+2908 ASAAAKI
-2916 ETENNRLATSAEV
+2916 ETENNAAFVPIVMGALWLIDKGITAYDAWQDVRAVRDGKKTLEQVAEEKGEEYVTAVIIGNLGKYGIKAV
-2929 KRIHQLSQGDPRK
+2929 KYGGKWISGHSDEIVKAEK
-2942 EARLTAAACA
+2942 EALERIGHNANGPDLT
-2952 LLHCEREYPEG
+2952 G
-2963 SEAYNFYKRLSDAGS
+2963 K
-2978 SPELAQERLLLESQ
+2978 
-2992 KGFQLRG
+2992 
-2999 GLITGISVEPLFQ
+2999 
-3012 YNFISDNVADAAKR
+3012 
-3026 VDNAYQLSTRALGG
+3026 
-3040 VQAVGGTA
+3040 
-3048 TAIAGGTITAGGA
+3048 
-3061 ASCGPTAGAG
+3061 
-3071 CLAAAGGVA
+3071 
-3080 LSFWGLDQAKA
+3080 
-3091 GVATLISGQPQ
+3091 
-3102 ATVGGIVLQQV
+3102 
-3113 FGISP
+3113 
-3118 QAAELLYGVA
+3118 
-3128 GGVGGIAA
+3128 
-3136 DAALARQAGTVLSS
+3136 QAGTVLAKQQQKRFDEVTDLFDKS
-3150 GKIAGELENS
+3150 KPND
-3160 TPTLRQVNVT
+3160 TL
-3170 SGSKGNWNKEL
+3170 
-3181 NKPQPN
+3181 
-3187 TIYTV
+3187 
-3192 DDVNV
+3192 
-3197 YQTDSLSRVTKVDSD
+3197 
-3212 LSLLTKDRNTYQQCK
+3212 
-3227 AGKCGNAGDDGG
+3227 
-3239 HLIASIMNG
+3239 
-3248 PGEKLNIVPMDA
+3248 
-3260 NLNRGAWKQMEN
+3260 
-3272 TWANA
+3272 
-3277 LKDGQQ
+3277 
-3283 VKVTI
+3283 
-3288 EPTYSGVS
+3288 
-3296 VRPDGFNISYT
+3296 T
-3307 IGGGRPV
+3307 IGGKKIQATPAGSQGGSNLNGSTKVFDSKNLTDQQIRDYAQQLAGDVPLV
-3314 EQFFKNSPGGM
+3314 QKAPNVWLADLGGGQTITLRSVSSSQAATGARWTIDLRGSAQLQQINSAIKQFELKFR

>member
-26 GDGKQTGTSDAP
+26 SDGKQAGTSDAP
-38 RTGSVLATVRPLC
+38 RAGGVLATVRPLC
-51 FSILLAFGLV
+51 FSILLALGLV

-89 VPLVNIQTPSAG
+89 VPVVNIQTPSAG

-109 QFDVNQQGAV
+109 QFDVNQQGAI
-119 LNNARTSTQT
+119 LNNARTNAQT

-155 SNPSRLRGYVEVAG
+155 SNPSQLRGYVEVAG

-217 TVSITGGGLDTSRA
+217 TVSITGGGLDASRA
-231 DYTDIIARSVQVN
+231 DYTDVIARSVQVN
-244 AGIWANTLKVSAG
+244 AGIWANTLKVSTG
-257 ANEVSADHAQ
+257 ANQVSADHSQ
-267 TTAIAATGP
+267 TTAIAASGP

-334 ASGNVHADTN
+334 ATANVHVDTN
-344 GGVTNA
+344 GGIANA

-359 QLVTRGNVVNTGVI
+359 QLATRGNVGNTSTGVI
-373 AAQGNTTL
+373 AAQGNTTV
-381 AATGAAS
+381 AATGASS

-393 AGSVLG
+393 TGSVLG
-399 AGLLSDGTV
+399 AGLRGDGTV
-408 SGSGALQLSA
+408 GTSGTLQLSA
-418 TGQLQ
+418 TGQLK
-423 AQGQNFAG
+423 AQGQNLAG
-431 ADLTAGAA
+431 GDLAA
-439 SINLADSR
+439 SAAAISLADSR
-447 TAARNITLTA
+447 TAARNVTLTA
-457 SGGDLDASRATLLAS
+457 GSGDLDASRATVSAT

-485 DGANASADRLALT
+485 DGANVSADRLTAA
-498 AHDLSNAQGQL
+498 AHDLSNVQGQL
-509 VQTGASDL
+509 IQTGASDL

-558 GTLAMNVGT
+558 GTLSMAVGT
-567 LSGARGVIGT
+567 LNGERGVIGT
-577 NGALQLTAQSATLDG
+577 NGALQLTAQSAVLDA
-592 GQTSADTLQIRAGT
+592 GQTSGDTLQIRAGT

-621 ASIQASASL
+621 ASIQASGSL

-636 ITANGPNLTLEAPTF
+636 IVANGPNLALGASTLTNA
-651 VNTDGRVAHAG
+651 DGRIAHAG
-662 TGTLAITGTTVD
+662 TGTLAIQATTVD
-674 GARGTISGNG
+674 GARGTITGNG

-699 TTAGNLTIDAA
+699 TTAGNLTIDAT

-725 AASVQATE
+725 AASIQATQ
-733 RFDNTGG
+733 RIDNTGG
-740 RLATNGSDLTLGA
+740 RLATNGTDLTLGT
-753 ATLTNVDGRI
+753 ATLTNTDGRI
-763 EHAGTGALAITATTL
+763 EHAGTGALAITATTV

-787 NGTLALRAQT
+787 NGTLALRAQS
-797 ATLDGAQTTAERL
+797 ATLDGGQTTADRL
-810 QVDTAV
+810 QVDTGV
-816 LSNRSGQLVQTGGG
+816 LSNRSGQLVQTGNGM
-830 AASVRATT
+830 ASVGATT

-843 GGTLAGNGDLAIAAG
+843 GGTLAGNGDLAVTAG

-866 LQAAGASGLAIAAT
+866 LQAAGASGLSITAT
-880 GQIDNS
+880 GQVDNS

-915 ALQVQAS
+915 ALRVQTS

-937 VSVNAASVANAG
+937 VSVEATSVTNAA
-949 GRIGSVQGSTAVVAS
+949 GRIGSVQGGTLVTAS
-964 QGGVSNAGGRVEAAQ
+964 QGRVDNAAGRIEAAQ
-979 ALTLSGNGIAN
+979 ALTVAGNGIAN

-1022 DVQSGQ
+1022 DVQSGP

-1045 THGQALLNTHS
+1045 THGQTLLNTHS
-1056 GTTGGILGQDKVT
+1056 GTTGGILGQGAVT
-1069 LHSGNLDNSAGFIGA
+1069 LQTGNLDNSAGFIGA
-1084 NGDLSATAAQITNAQ
+1084 NGDLKATAAQITNAQ
-1099 GGQISGAKAIALT
+1099 GGQISGTKTIALT
-1112 STGLDNRGGT
+1112 GTGLDNRGGT
-1122 IQGMGNVTADAGS
+1122 LQAMGNLTADVGS
-1135 GAVDN
+1135 GTVDN

-1155 GSVINT
+1155 GTVNNT
-1161 GTQGANQGLEGQNV
+1161 GTQGTNQGLEGQNV
-1175 ALTADQISNQGGAIR
+1175 ALTADQINNQGGAIR
-1190 ADKALTLTGSGA
+1190 ADQALTLTGSGA
-1202 LNNAQGLISSA
+1202 LNNAQGLISSG

-1224 NKTQSVTN
+1224 AKTQSVVN
-1232 TGGTLIAGKSLGV
+1232 TSGTLIAGKSLGV
-1245 DSAGLSGDGRI
+1245 DSANLSGDGRI

-1276 QANGNATV
+1276 QANGKATV
-1284 KTSGTLTNQ
+1284 KTGGTLTNQ
-1293 SGLKAG
+1293 SALKAG

-1320 TTNLTATGTLTN
+1320 TTNLTAAGTLTN

-1345 GTLNNLGTGRIYGDH
+1345 GTVNNLGTGRIYGDH

-1387 LGAQTLNNREHAL
+1387 IGAQTVTNREHAL

-1411 ALDGNRVATGS
+1411 ALDGNRLATGS
-1422 AATVNNNSASIE
+1422 AGTVNNNSASIE

-1439 ALAANRINNTNEH
+1439 TLAANRVNNTNAH
-1452 FSTGVQSQ
+1452 FSTAVQSQ
-1460 GTQHIVEYQGDG
+1460 GTQHVVEYQGDG

-1478 PGDPDVYIYNDES
+1478 AGDAGVYIYNDES

-1506 YEYDRSTSAT
+1506 YEYDRTTTAT

-1549 GTLSANVGSLQN
+1549 GTLSANAGALQN

-1591 SSSTAYNPPDAISDI
+1591 SSSTAYNPPAAISDI

-1625 VGTLTVGSV
+1625 VGALTVASV
-1634 TQGAQSAAVAS
+1634 TQGAQSAAAAS
-1645 VSIGAGRTVGAVTQ
+1645 VSIGAGRTVGTATQ
-1659 GMPGIGSVGGGR
+1659 GVQGIGSVGSGR
-1671 TVSAITE
+1671 TVGAITE

-1704 NSLFRLNPNPGG
+1704 NSLFHLNPNPGG
-1716 SYLVET
+1716 SYLIET

-1734 SDTMLT
+1734 SDYMLT
-1740 QLSVDSALTQK
+1740 QLRVDPALTQK

-1759 QKLVREQVAQLTG
+1759 QKLIREQIAQLTG

-1794 TYAKAWGLRPGVAL
+1794 TYAKEWGLRPGVEL

-1821 WLVEQEVTL
+1821 WLVEKDVTL

-1849 GDLDGSGALIAG
+1849 GDLDGSGALISG
-1861 QSVSLNVSGDM
+1861 QSVNLNVSGDL

-1926 MAGRDLNVASTTR
+1926 IAGRDLNVATTTH

-1946 SITNVSRIAGLYVTA
+1946 SITNVSRVAGLYVTA

-1971 GRDLTLSGAQI
+1971 GRDLNLTGAQI

-1988 GQTVVAAARDLNL
+1988 GQTVVAATRDLNL
-2001 GTVGTSSAQS
+2001 GTVNTSSSQS

-2022 STRQEVGSSIQTNGD
+2022 SMQQEVGSSIQTTGD

-2068 NLGAAQTTREVD
+2068 NLSAAQTTRDVD

-2132 VVSTDGTTLIAKHDV
+2132 VVSTEGTTLIAKHDV
-2147 NIDAATNST
+2147 NIEAATDST

-2232 AKKVDILEAQETS
+2232 AKKVDILEAQETT

-2296 ALAGKSAAD
+2296 ALAGKNAAD
-2305 AVAADPK
+2305 AVASDPK

-2332 TQDATQ
+2332 TQDTST
-2338 AAGSQV
+2338 AAGSKV
-2344 AAGGNVSIQATGAGQ
+2344 VAGGNVSIQATGAGQ

-2383 IDLLAA
+2383 INLLAA

-2411 LGSNGAAF
+2411 LNSNGAAF

-2462 AVATG
+2462 AVASG

-2482 LQDTSTYHTK
+2482 LQDTSKYHSK
-2492 DQSIGG
+2492 DQSISG
-2498 SVTVGFGFSGSANF
+2498 SVTVGYGFSGSASA

-2526 QSGIKAGDRGFQ
+2526 QSGIKAGDKGFQ
-2538 VNVHG
+2538 VNVRG
-2543 NTDLKGAVIASTDKA
+2543 NTDLKGAVIASADKA

-2582 SASSIGIGGGYSS
+2582 SASSIGIGGGYSYGGGGMMPV
-2595 GGGSGKSDDSGGK
+2595 GGGSGGG
-2608 GASAD
+2608 GNTTAG

-2627 DKVPGSNL
+2627 DKVPGSNV
-2635 PTSGGWSA
+2635 PTSGNWSA

-2667 IHITDDAKQQALTG
+2667 IHITDGAKQQALTG
-2681 KDGEQTVASVN
+2681 KDAEQTVASIN
-2692 RNVSTERDSS
+2692 RGVSSERDSS

-2708 FNEKEIQAGFEITG
+2708 FNEQEIKAGFEIVG
-2722 AFLREAG
+2722 ALQRETG
-2729 TFIGN
+2729 TFLSN
-2734 RAKEAQDKERLAK
+2734 RAKESTDAQKELDKERAK
-2747 DPNAKNP
+2747 PEDQRDAAKI
-2754 DGTPVTDEQRLQY
+2754 
-2767 AKEAQELKD
+2767 AQLTQTLRDNE
-2776 TWGPGGTYRQIATA
+2776 TWEMGGTGRMVLTA
-2790 LMAGAGG
+2790 VTAGVGG
-2797 NVTGGMG
+2797 NVTGSSGAML
-2804 NFVQNASVAYLQELG
+2804 QSAAAYYLQGLATQE
-2819 ANQVKQIA
+2819 VKGIA
-2827 DALDSDTA
+2827 DLLDSEPA
-2835 RAALH
+2835 RAALQGLVACAGA
-2840 AVVGCA
+2840 AVQSQSCGAASA
-2846 GAAASSQSCAS
+2846 GAAASVV
-2857 GALGAAGG
+2857 L
-2865 SIINNLLDQINKDK
+2865 NNLLDSLNGDQAAT
-2879 LTPEEK
+2879 LTPEK
-2885 EARSNLVS
+2885 KQARENIVAT
-2893 SLIAGITAAAGGNAV
+2893 IVAGAATALGGNAV
-2908 TATNAARI
+2908 AATVAAQI
-2916 ETENNRLATSAEV
+2916 ETENNAANFVKGTTERV
-2929 KRIHQLSQGDPRK
+2929 KRASNSIGDILRK
-2942 EARLTAAACA
+2942 
-2952 LLHCEREYPEG
+2952 P
-2963 SEAYNFYKRLSDAGS
+2963 
-2978 SPELAQERLLLESQ
+2978 
-2992 KGFQLRG
+2992 KGQ
-2999 GLITGISVEPLFQ
+2999 V
-3012 YNFISDNVADAAKR
+3012 
-3026 VDNAYQLSTRALGG
+3026 TRKD
-3040 VQAVGGTA
+3040 
-3048 TAIAGGTITAGGA
+3048 I
-3061 ASCGPTAGAG
+3061 
-3071 CLAAAGGVA
+3071 
-3080 LSFWGLDQAKA
+3080 
-3091 GVATLISGQPQ
+3091 
-3102 ATVGGIVLQQV
+3102 
-3113 FGISP
+3113 
-3118 QAAELLYGVA
+3118 
-3128 GGVGGIAA
+3128 
-3136 DAALARQAGTVLSS
+3136 DAALAKLKEEASSGSLSHQESLNFSSLWMSVVERAAVENVMTPQEIVGSKEFMQAAIASMAFSGGGTSTMRSPGAGSGPRLATTESEFVPVPPVSQVVKNKFVGDAFEAEKFKEFQGRMAESAQQITVRTESGTKTRLDMIGRDAN
-3150 GKIAGELENS
+3150 GKIACQECKASDTAPMTKNQEKAFPEIESGGAVVVGKGKPGFPGG
-3160 TPTLRQVNVT
+3160 TVIPPTKIDIVR
-3170 SGSKGNWNKEL
+3170 
-3181 NKPQPN
+3181 PN
-3187 TIYTV
+3187 T
-3192 DDVNV
+3192 
-3197 YQTDSLSRVTKVDSD
+3197 
-3212 LSLLTKDRNTYQQCK
+3212 
-3227 AGKCGNAGDDGG
+3227 
-3239 HLIASIMNG
+3239 
-3248 PGEKLNIVPMDA
+3248 PP
-3260 NLNRGAWKQMEN
+3260 
-3272 TWANA
+3272 
-3277 LKDGQQ
+3277 
-3283 VKVTI
+3283 
-3288 EPTYSGVS
+3288 
-3296 VRPDGFNISYT
+3296 
-3307 IGGGRPV
+3307 
-3314 EQFFKNSPGGM
+3314 KN

>member
-13 TRGLLMAVAENVA
+13 TRGLLMVVAENVA
-26 GDGKQTGTSDAP
+26 SDGKQAGTSDAP
-38 RTGSVLATVRPLC
+38 RAGGVLATVRPLC

-89 VPLVNIQTPSAG
+89 VPVVNIQTPSAG

-109 QFDVNQQGAV
+109 QFDVNQQGAI
-119 LNNARTSTQT
+119 LNNARASAQT

-155 SNPSRLRGYVEVAG
+155 SNPSQLRGYVEVAG

-257 ANEVSADHAQ
+257 ANEVSADHGQ
-267 TTAIAATGP
+267 TTAIAGTGP

-334 ASGNVHADTN
+334 ASGNVHADT
-344 GGVTNA
+344 GGGIANA
-350 GTVYAQGDT
+350 GTVYAQGDA
-359 QLVTRGNVVNTGVI
+359 QLATRGNVVNTGVI
-373 AAQGNTTL
+373 AAQGNTTV

-388 TIDSQ
+388 AIDSQ

-399 AGLLSDGTV
+399 AGLRDDGTL
-408 SGSGALQLSA
+408 GGAGALQLSA

-423 AQGQNFAG
+423 AHGQNLAG

-439 SINLADSR
+439 AISLADSR

-457 SGGDLDASRATLLAS
+457 SSGDLDASRATISAT
-472 QAWTANAAGTLRT
+472 QAGTANAAGTLRT
-485 DGANASADRLALT
+485 DGANVSADRLALT
-498 AHDLSNAQGQL
+498 AHDLSNVQGQL

-517 SIQLPGQLDN
+517 SIRLPGQLDN
-527 TGGRIATNSA
+527 TGGRIAANSA

-558 GTLAMNVGT
+558 GTLAMDVGT
-567 LSGARGVIGT
+567 LSGERGVIGT
-577 NGALQLTAQSATLDG
+577 NGALQLTAQSATLDA

-606 LSNRSGQISQTGTGG
+606 LSNRSGQISQTGTGD

-636 ITANGPNLTLEAPTF
+636 IAANGSNLALDAPTLI
-651 VNTDGRVAHAG
+651 NADGRIAHAG
-662 TGTLAITGTTVD
+662 TGTLAIHATTVD
-674 GARGTISGNG
+674 GARGTIAGNG
-684 ALTLNAQSVTLDGGQ
+684 ALTIHAQSITLDGGQ
-699 TTAGNLTIDAA
+699 TTAGNLTIDAT
-710 TLSNRSGQLLQTGTG
+710 TLSNRSGQLVQTGTG
-725 AASVQATE
+725 AASVQATQ
-733 RFDNTGG
+733 RIDNTGG
-740 RLATNGSDLTLGA
+740 RLATNGTDLTLGTS
-753 ATLTNVDGRI
+753 TLTNVDGRI
-763 EHAGTGALAITATTL
+763 EHAGTGALAITATTV

-787 NGTLALRAQT
+787 NGTLMLGAQA
-797 ATLDGAQTTAERL
+797 ATLDGGQTTADRL

-816 LSNRSGQLVQTGGG
+816 LSNRSGQLVQTGSG

-843 GGTLAGNGDLAIAAG
+843 GGTLAGNGDMAIAAG

-866 LQAAGASGLAIAAT
+866 LQATGPSALAVTAT

-892 AGGAATIAAASLSN
+892 AGGTATISAASLSN
-906 AGGTLTAGD
+906 VTGTLTAGD

-922 GAVDNTQGVLAANRD
+922 GALDNSQGVLAANRD
-937 VSVNAASVANAG
+937 VSVTAASVANAA
-949 GRIGSVQGSTAVVAS
+949 GRIGSVQGSTLVAAS
-964 QGGVSNAGGRVEAAQ
+964 QGGVNNAAGRVEAAQ
-979 ALTLSGNGIAN
+979 ALTIAGNGIAN

-1001 LDSRAQAFDNTR
+1001 LDSRAQALDNTR

-1022 DVQSGQ
+1022 DVQSGP

-1036 QAAGALTID
+1036 QAAGVLTID
-1045 THGQALLNTHS
+1045 THGQTLLNTHS
-1056 GTTGGILGQDKVT
+1056 GTTAGILGQDAVT
-1069 LHSGNLDNSAGFIGA
+1069 LHTGNLDNSAGFIGA
-1084 NGDLSATAAQITNAQ
+1084 NGDLKATAAQITNAQ
-1099 GGQISGAKAIALT
+1099 GGQISGAKTIELT

-1122 IQGMGNVTADAGS
+1122 IQAMGNVTADAGS
-1135 GAVDN
+1135 GTLDN
-1140 SGSLMRSGATLDVRA
+1140 SGGLMRSGATLDVRA
-1155 GSVINT
+1155 GTVVNA
-1161 GTQGANQGLEGQNV
+1161 GTQGTNQGLEGQNV
-1175 ALTADQISNQGGAIR
+1175 ALTADQINNQGGAIR
-1190 ADKALTLTGSGA
+1190 ADQALTLTGSGT
-1202 LNNAQGLISSA
+1202 LNNAQGLISSG

-1224 NKTQSVTN
+1224 AKTQSVLN
-1232 TGGTLIAGKSLGV
+1232 TSGTLIAGKSLGV

-1261 LSLNLAGDF
+1261 LSLNLTGDF

-1284 KTSGTLTNQ
+1284 KTGGTLTNQ
-1293 SGLKAG
+1293 SALKAG

-1320 TTNLTATGTLTN
+1320 TTNLTAAGTLTN

-1345 GTLNNLGTGRIYGDH
+1345 GTVNNLGTGRIYGDR

-1387 LGAQTLNNREHAL
+1387 IGAQTLNNREHAL

-1411 ALDGNRVATGS
+1411 ALDSNRVATGS
-1422 AATVNNNSASIE
+1422 AGTVNNNSASIE

-1439 ALAANRINNTNEH
+1439 TLAANQVNNTNEH
-1452 FSTGVQSQ
+1452 FSTAVQSQ

-1478 PGDPDVYIYNDES
+1478 PGDPGVYIYNDES

-1506 YEYDRSTSAT
+1506 YEYDRSTSTT

-1529 GAMRIDAGTLFND
+1529 GAMRIDAGTLLND

-1591 SSSTAYNPPDAISDI
+1591 SSSTAYTPPDAISDI

-1611 VYKDNTAPG
+1611 VYKDNTATS

-1634 TQGAQSAAVAS
+1634 TQDAQSAGVAS
-1645 VSIGAGRTVGAVTQ
+1645 VAIGAGRTVSSVTQ
-1659 GMPGIGSVGGGR
+1659 GMQGIGSVGAGR
-1671 TVSAITE
+1671 PVSAITE
-1678 VAAVTPA
+1678 VAAITPA

-1704 NSLFRLNPNPGG
+1704 NSLFHLNPNLGG
-1716 SYLVET
+1716 SYLIET

-1734 SDTMLT
+1734 SDYMLT
-1740 QLSVDSALTQK
+1740 QLRADPAQTQK

-1759 QKLVREQVAQLTG
+1759 QKLIREQIAQLTG

-1794 TYAKAWGLRPGVAL
+1794 TYAKAWGLRPGVEL

-1821 WLVEQEVTL
+1821 WLVEKDVTL

-1849 GDLDGSGALIAG
+1849 GDLDGSGALISG
-1861 QSVSLNVSGDM
+1861 QSVSLNLSGDM

-1926 MAGRDLNVASTTR
+1926 IAGRDLNIATTTR

-2001 GTVGTSSAQS
+2001 GTVNTSSSQS
-2011 LAWDS
+2011 LAWDG

-2022 STRQEVGSSIQTNGD
+2022 STRQEVGSSIQASGD

-2068 NLGAAQTTREVD
+2068 NLTAAQTTRDVD

-2132 VVSTDGTTLIAKHDV
+2132 VVSTEGTTLIAKHDV
-2147 NIDAATNST
+2147 NIEAATNST
-2156 TERHFREE
+2156 TERHLREE

-2214 YQQVGSNVVAPQ
+2214 YQQMGSNVVAPQ

-2296 ALAGKSAAD
+2296 ALAGKNAAD
-2305 AVAADPK
+2305 AVASDPK

-2383 IDLLAA
+2383 INLLAA

-2538 VNVHG
+2538 VNVRG

-2582 SASSIGIGGGYSS
+2582 SASSIGIGGGYSYGGGGMMPI
-2595 GGGSGKSDDSGGK
+2595 GGGSGGG
-2608 GASAD
+2608 GNTTAG

-2635 PTSGGWSA
+2635 PTSGSWSA

-2656 SVTGSGISGGA
+2656 SVTDSGISGGA
-2667 IHITDDAKQQALTG
+2667 IHITDGAKQQALTG
-2681 KDGEQTVASVN
+2681 KDGEQTVASIN
-2692 RNVSTERDSS
+2692 RSVSTERDSS

-2708 FNEKEIQAGFEITG
+2708 FNEQEIKAGFEIVG
-2722 AFLREAG
+2722 ALQRETG
-2729 TFIGN
+2729 TFLSN
-2734 RAKEAQDKERLAK
+2734 RAKEVDQKNAQAK
-2747 DPNAKNP
+2747 DADAKAADPSN
-2754 DGTPVTDEQRLQY
+2754 GLTDEQRLALRDQS
-2767 AKEAQELKD
+2767 AALRAEAQAINDK
-2776 TWGPGGTYRQIATA
+2776 WGAGGTYRQITSA
-2790 LMAGAGG
+2790 LMAGVGG
-2797 NVTGGMG
+2797 NVTGSTAQFAQNMVV
-2804 NFVQNASVAYLQELG
+2804 NYVQQQGASYIGKLVADGTVVEG
-2819 ANQVKQIA
+2819 SPAH
-2827 DALDSDTA
+2827 
-2835 RAALH
+2835 AALH
-2840 AVVGCA
+2840 AIVACA
-2846 GAAASSQSCAS
+2846 GAAASSQSCGS
-2857 GALGAAGG
+2857 GALGAA
-2865 SIINNLLDQINKDK
+2865 
-2879 LTPEEK
+2879 
-2885 EARSNLVS
+2885 AS
-2893 SLIAGITAAAGGNAV
+2893 SLLTGLFSETSPDETATQREGKRNLITSLVTGIATMSGADATAATNGAIAAV
-2908 TATNAARI
+2908 D
-2916 ETENNRLATSAEV
+2916 NNWLATQQIVQMKKELSNAKSTLEQLKVASKWAYISTKQDVLTTTGIGKGLAESGWNDV
-2929 KRIHQLSQGDPRK
+2929 KGVAEFLAHPIQGLNGLKQLINSPDARQQLGDALFK
-2942 EARLTAAACA
+2942 EL
-2952 LLHCEREYPEG
+2952 
-2963 SEAYNFYKRLSDAGS
+2963 DAKIDRMS
-2978 SPELAQERLLLESQ
+2978 YAIE
-2992 KGFQLRG
+2992 KGGDENAEQLGKDLG
-2999 GLITGISVEPLFQ
+2999 GLLWQVGSVVTGV
-3012 YNFISDNVADAAKR
+3012 
-3026 VDNAYQLSTRALGG
+3026 
-3040 VQAVGGTA
+3040 
-3048 TAIAGGTITAGGA
+3048 
-3061 ASCGPTAGAG
+3061 
-3071 CLAAAGGVA
+3071 GGVA
-3080 LSFWGLDQAKA
+3080 KGATKLASVGVRLGTDMMETLSGAAKFDRLLANGGLFAADGKPLMDFRSLSNPQKSVVGDMLGGEKIKELVPGAEKIGRSPGIGETGIDDLYKVNKP
-3091 GVATLISGQPQ
+3091 GVDYIIVEYKFGASRLKGTVDGMQMSDDWLRGANTGYDRILESVSGNQKVADSVDSALRSGRVEKWLVHTDPFGQ
-3102 ATVGGIVLQQV
+3102 VTVGVLDKNGK
-3113 FGISP
+3113 FIP
-3118 QAAELLYGVA
+3118 NPAQA
-3128 GGVGGIAA
+3128 
-3136 DAALARQAGTVLSS
+3136 S
-3150 GKIAGELENS
+3150 KI
-3160 TPTLRQVNVT
+3160 
-3170 SGSKGNWNKEL
+3170 
-3181 NKPQPN
+3181 
-3187 TIYTV
+3187 
-3192 DDVNV
+3192 
-3197 YQTDSLSRVTKVDSD
+3197 
-3212 LSLLTKDRNTYQQCK
+3212 
-3227 AGKCGNAGDDGG
+3227 
-3239 HLIASIMNG
+3239 
-3248 PGEKLNIVPMDA
+3248 
-3260 NLNRGAWKQMEN
+3260 
-3272 TWANA
+3272 
-3277 LKDGQQ
+3277 
-3283 VKVTI
+3283 
-3288 EPTYSGVS
+3288 
-3296 VRPDGFNISYT
+3296 
-3307 IGGGRPV
+3307 IGGG
-3314 EQFFKNSPGGM
+3314 G

>member
-38 RTGSVLATVRPLC
+38 RAGSVLATVRPLC

-359 QLVTRGNVVNTGVI
+359 QLATRGNVVNTGVI

-457 SGGDLDASRATLLAS
+457 SSGDLDASRATLSAS

-606 LSNRSGQISQTGTGG
+606 LSNRSGQISQTGMGG

-636 ITANGPNLTLEAPTF
+636 ITANGPNLTLEAPTL

-778 DGARGTIAS
+778 DGARGTIAG
-787 NGTLALRAQT
+787 NGTLALRAQM

-816 LSNRSGQLVQTGGG
+816 LSNRSGQLVQTGSG

-1045 THGQALLNTHS
+1045 THGQTLLNTHS

-1284 KTSGTLTNQ
+1284 KTGGTLTNQ

-1411 ALDGNRVATGS
+1411 ALDGNRVATGA

-1740 QLSVDSALTQK
+1740 QLSVDPALTQK

-1821 WLVEQEVTL
+1821 WLVEQDVTL

-1861 QSVSLNVSGDM
+1861 QSVNLNVSGDM

-1971 GRDLTLSGAQI
+1971 GRDLNLAGAQI

-2022 STRQEVGSSIQTNGD
+2022 STQQEVGSSIQTNGD

-2177 TIGTQQQSQDNQDA
+2177 TIGTQQQSQDNQGA

-2296 ALAGKSAAD
+2296 ALAGKNAAD

-2582 SASSIGIGGGYSS
+2582 SASSIGIGGGYSYGGGGMMPV
-2595 GGGSGKSDDSGGK
+2595 GGGSGGG
-2608 GASAD
+2608 GNTTAG

-2627 DKVPGSNL
+2627 DKVPGSNV
-2635 PTSGGWSA
+2635 PTSGNWSA
-2643 TPPIVMG
+2643 TPPVVMG

-2708 FNEKEIQAGFEITG
+2708 FNEKEIQAGFEIVG
-2722 AFLREAG
+2722 ALQREAG
-2729 TFIGN
+2729 TFLSN
-2734 RAKEAQDKERLAK
+2734 RAKEVDQKNAQAK
-2747 DPNAKNP
+2747 DADAKAADPSN
-2754 DGTPVTDEQRLQY
+2754 GLTDEQRLALRDQ
-2767 AKEAQELKD
+2767 ASALRSEAQAINDK
-2776 TWGPGGTYRQIATA
+2776 WGAGGTYRQITSA
-2790 LMAGAGG
+2790 LMAGVGG
-2797 NVTGGMG
+2797 NVTGSTAQFAQNMVV
-2804 NFVQNASVAYLQELG
+2804 NYVQQQGASYIGKLVADGTVVEG
-2819 ANQVKQIA
+2819 SPAH
-2827 DALDSDTA
+2827 
-2835 RAALH
+2835 AALH
-2840 AVVGCA
+2840 AIVACA
-2846 GAAASSQSCAS
+2846 GAAASSQSCGS
-2857 GALGAAGG
+2857 GALGAA
-2865 SIINNLLDQINKDK
+2865 
-2879 LTPEEK
+2879 
-2885 EARSNLVS
+2885 AS
-2893 SLIAGITAAAGGNAV
+2893 SLLTGLFSETSPDETATQREGKRNLITSLVTGIAAMSGADAT
-2908 TATNAARI
+2908 TATNGAIAAVD
-2916 ETENNRLATSAEV
+2916 NNWLATQQIVQMKKELSNAKSTLEQLKVASKWAYISTKQDVLTTTGIGKGLAESGWNDVKGLAEFFAHPGEGLNGLKQLINSPDARQQLGDALFKELDAKIDRMSKAINEGGDANAEQLGKDLGGLLWQVGSVVTGAGGIAKGTVQLASAGIRLGSASAEAM
-2929 KRIHQLSQGDPRK
+2929 KL
-2942 EARLTAAACA
+2942 AFN
-2952 LLHCEREYPEG
+2952 LLKAEG
-2963 SEAYNFYKRLSDAGS
+2963 
-2978 SPELAQERLLLESQ
+2978 
-2992 KGFQLRG
+2992 KG
-2999 GLITGISVEPLFQ
+2999 
-3012 YNFISDNVADAAKR
+3012 
-3026 VDNAYQLSTRALGG
+3026 LGG
-3040 VQAVGGTA
+3040 VVSLAETGMEFGAGIIKQGKPFEAFVQSKLPAGTLDLNTIKSNFSTFDHLAPDGTA
-3048 TAIAGGTITAGGA
+3048 ISTKTMDTLGSVSYQKPANITRTLNKYVDDIVGFTEDGRPGGVMLYNSEITAKQMQLAIPYGTTSEQMTAIAQSIQYAE
-3061 ASCGPTAGAG
+3061 SQ
-3071 CLAAAGGVA
+3071 GV
-3080 LSFWGLDQAKA
+3080 
-3091 GVATLISGQPQ
+3091 
-3102 ATVGGIVLQQV
+3102 
-3113 FGISP
+3113 
-3118 QAAELLYGVA
+3118 
-3128 GGVGGIAA
+3128 
-3136 DAALARQAGTVLSS
+3136 
-3150 GKIAGELENS
+3150 KI
-3160 TPTLRQVNVT
+3160 
-3170 SGSKGNWNKEL
+3170 
-3181 NKPQPN
+3181 
-3187 TIYTV
+3187 I
-3192 DDVNV
+3192 
-3197 YQTDSLSRVTKVDSD
+3197 VTKV
-3212 LSLLTKDRNTYQQCK
+3212 R
-3227 AGKCGNAGDDGG
+3227 
-3239 HLIASIMNG
+3239 
-3248 PGEKLNIVPMDA
+3248 
-3260 NLNRGAWKQMEN
+3260 
-3272 TWANA
+3272 
-3277 LKDGQQ
+3277 
-3283 VKVTI
+3283 
-3288 EPTYSGVS
+3288 
-3296 VRPDGFNISYT
+3296 
-3307 IGGGRPV
+3307 
-3314 EQFFKNSPGGM
+3314 

>member
-38 RTGSVLATVRPLC
+38 RAGSVLATVRPLC

-359 QLVTRGNVVNTGVI
+359 QLATRGNVVNTGVI

-439 SINLADSR
+439 SISLTDSR

-457 SGGDLDASRATLLAS
+457 SGGDLDASRATLSAS

-606 LSNRSGQISQTGTGG
+606 LSNRSGQISQTGMGG

-816 LSNRSGQLVQTGGG
+816 LSNRSGQLVQTGSG

-843 GGTLAGNGDLAIAAG
+843 GGTLAGNGDLAIGAG

-1045 THGQALLNTHS
+1045 THGQTLLNTHS

-1122 IQGMGNVTADAGS
+1122 IQAMGNVTADAGS

-1411 ALDGNRVATGS
+1411 ALDSNRVATGS

-1478 PGDPDVYIYNDES
+1478 PGDPGVYIYNDES

-1529 GAMRIDAGTLFND
+1529 GAMRIDAGTLLND

-1659 GMPGIGSVGGGR
+1659 GMQGIGSVGGGR

-1740 QLSVDSALTQK
+1740 QLSVDPALTQK

-1861 QSVSLNVSGDM
+1861 QSVSLNVSGDL

-2022 STRQEVGSSIQTNGD
+2022 STQQEVGSSIQTTGD

-2296 ALAGKSAAD
+2296 ALAGKNAAD

-2608 GASAD
+2608 GASAG

-2635 PTSGGWSA
+2635 PSSGGWSA

-2681 KDGEQTVASVN
+2681 KDAEQTVASVN
-2692 RNVSTERDSS
+2692 RNVSNERDSS

-2708 FNEKEIQAGFEITG
+2708 FNEKEIQAGFEIVG
-2722 AFLREAG
+2722 ALQREAG
-2729 TFIGN
+2729 TFLSN
-2734 RAKEAQDKERLAK
+2734 RAKEVDQKNAQAK
-2747 DPNAKNP
+2747 DADAKAADPSN
-2754 DGTPVTDEQRLQY
+2754 GLTDEQRLALRDQ
-2767 AKEAQELKD
+2767 ASALRSEAQAINDK
-2776 TWGPGGTYRQIATA
+2776 WGAGGTYRQITSA
-2790 LMAGAGG
+2790 LMAGVGG
-2797 NVTGGMG
+2797 NVTGSTAQFAQNMVV
-2804 NFVQNASVAYLQELG
+2804 NYVQQQGASYIGKLVADGTLVEG
-2819 ANQVKQIA
+2819 SPAH
-2827 DALDSDTA
+2827 
-2835 RAALH
+2835 AALH
-2840 AVVGCA
+2840 AIVACA
-2846 GAAASSQSCAS
+2846 GAAASSQSCGS
-2857 GALGAAGG
+2857 GALGAA
-2865 SIINNLLDQINKDK
+2865 
-2879 LTPEEK
+2879 
-2885 EARSNLVS
+2885 AS
-2893 SLIAGITAAAGGNAV
+2893 SLLTGLFSETSPDETATQREGKRNLITSLVTGIAAMSGADAT
-2908 TATNAARI
+2908 TATNGAIAAVD
-2916 ETENNRLATSAEV
+2916 NNWLATQQIVQMKKELSNAKSTLEQLKVASKWAYISTKQDVLTTTGIGKGLAESGWNDV
-2929 KRIHQLSQGDPRK
+2929 KGVAEFLAHPIEGLKGLKQLINSPDARQQLGDALFK
-2942 EARLTAAACA
+2942 ELDAKIDRMSKAIN
-2952 LLHCEREYPEG
+2952 EG
-2963 SEAYNFYKRLSDAGS
+2963 GDANA
-2978 SPELAQERLLLESQ
+2978 E
-2992 KGFQLRG
+2992 QLGKDLG
-2999 GLITGISVEPLFQ
+2999 GLLWQVGSVVTG
-3012 YNFISDNVADAAKR
+3012 
-3026 VDNAYQLSTRALGG
+3026 
-3040 VQAVGGTA
+3040 
-3048 TAIAGGTITAGGA
+3048 
-3061 ASCGPTAGAG
+3061 
-3071 CLAAAGGVA
+3071 AGGVA
-3080 LSFWGLDQAKA
+3080 KGAVKLASVGIN
-3091 GVATLISGQPQ
+3091 VTTETLVRLAVKTPSLITG
-3102 ATVGGIVLQQV
+3102 
-3113 FGISP
+3113 
-3118 QAAELLYGVA
+3118 Y
-3128 GGVGGIAA
+3128 AA
-3136 DAALARQAGTVLSS
+3136 DAARTFRFGAADLPTLTTIVRNDGRLGEQIAAQLMKDAS
-3150 GKIAGELENS
+3150 GKEFVPIQNASGHGVDLVYIDRETKTIYHVEVKTNQQGLPGINPENLEARFSDWIDQAANG
-3160 TPTLRQVNVT
+3160 T
-3170 SGSKGNWNKEL
+3170 L
-3181 NKPQPN
+3181 NKQKLPAN
-3187 TIYTV
+3187 MV
-3192 DDVNV
+3192 DTAQDIKRLLGNGD
-3197 YQTDSLSRVTKVDSD
+3197 YQLSHNLMQVEIPRVGQTGQVSASLR
-3212 LSLLTKDRNTYQQCK
+3212 
-3227 AGKCGNAGDDGG
+3227 
-3239 HLIASIMNG
+3239 
-3248 PGEKLNIVPMDA
+3248 PWPPM
-3260 NLNRGAWKQMEN
+3260 
-3272 TWANA
+3272 
-3277 LKDGQQ
+3277 
-3283 VKVTI
+3283 
-3288 EPTYSGVS
+3288 P
-3296 VRPDGFNISYT
+3296 
-3307 IGGGRPV
+3307 
-3314 EQFFKNSPGGM
+3314 